1 MNSQQWTIAT
11 EPRDATISTTRMP
24 PRLVPHASLPCR
36 PRGRAGGRRPPDAS
50 PPAEAGRT
58 MWIVQYALSR
68 RYTIGV
74 LAILILLFGTLAA
87 RRMPTDILPEVGIPS
102 INLVWTYNGLPA
114 ADMAA
119 KLTSFSE
126 AAILNTVDDLKEVR
140 SETIAGAS
148 IVRIDF
154 QPNVSLDR
162 ALGQI
167 TSVSQTILRRMPQG
181 TSPPLVIRNNVS
193 STPVLM
199 LVLSSDS
206 LTEAQLYDY
215 ARLQLRSQIQ
225 TIPGIRMSLPY
236 GGAARQIMV
245 DLNPAA
251 LQTYG
256 LTPAD
261 VTGALERGS
270 PTLPSGSIRENA
282 REMQISL
289 DTSPATAAEFLDIP
303 VASRNGTLVYV
314 RDVASVRDGGALQ
327 TNVARMDGSSAVAVA
342 LIKLGG
348 ASAVELVHSVRE
360 RLPEIEASAPPG
372 TRIRPIFDQSV
383 FVDNAI
389 GSIRHE
395 AMLVGLLVAL
405 VVLVFIGSWR
415 SSLIVLSAIPLA
427 LLASV
432 AMLSLLGY
440 TFNVMTL
447 GGLALA
453 IGILVDNAVVD
464 VENTNRNL
472 AMGKDV
478 RTAILDSA
486 KEVVFPEM
494 VSTIAICIV
503 LTPILLM
510 TGLSAWVFTP
520 LALAVIFAMLAS
532 FLLSRTLIPVLCYLL
547 LPADIESRANPRWAP
562 EKLLLKVSHAV
573 EHRLESLR
581 EKHHALLVKLGHHG
595 GVLAISALLVIALG
609 GVSSLMLGREYFPQV
624 DAGQLRLQVR
634 LPSGTRLEETAARVT
649 DIQREIR
656 QIIPANELQTVYEQI
671 GVPDA
676 VNLSLVDSAVVG
688 SFEAEIMLQLKQP
701 HGPSHEY
708 LSRIRHRIAE
718 KFPDVKVFERPP
730 DATSRTLAGSAAAAF
745 EVRIIGRDSA
755 GNLGLAREVEQRLR
769 AVPGAVDVA
778 LRQVLDL
785 PEYQVHIDRTRAAQL
800 GLDAQQAARAVLAVL
815 GSAGTV
821 TPVYWTDTVNALAYT
836 VQVQAPPPNM
846 TSIEAL
852 LNAPLRI
859 GSDGQAVLLRNIATV
874 TPRQVPASL
883 ARTTLAP
890 TISVL
895 ANVEGTDLGSVY
907 DRLTKITKELEGRL
921 KPGNRIEIVGQAGE
935 MQNAYGE
942 LAAGLLMSATLVF
955 LVLVVNF
962 QSWIQPLVAMS
973 GLPVAIAGAAIGL
986 FVTGTPLS
994 VPALMGVMMVI
1005 GVSTANSV
1013 LVTSFA
1019 RGLVAQGHDPERA
1032 AYESAA
1038 VRLRPVLMTASAMV
1052 LGIIPMAIGLGE
1064 GGEQNAP
1071 LGRAVIGGLLF
1082 GTPATLILVPSI
1094 LAVLGRRMPAAVRH
1108 AAHPDDAPDADGVE
1122 AGATP

>member
-1 MNSQQWTIAT
+1 
-11 EPRDATISTTRMP
+11 
-24 PRLVPHASLPCR
+24 
-36 PRGRAGGRRPPDAS
+36 
-50 PPAEAGRT
+50 

-74 LAILILLFGTLAA
+74 LAILILLFGTLAT

-102 INLVWTYNGLPA
+102 VNLVWTYNGLPA

-126 AAILNTVDDLKEVR
+126 AAIMNTVDDLKEVR
-140 SETIAGAS
+140 SESLTGAS

-154 QPNVSLDR
+154 QPTVSLDR

-167 TSVSQTILRRMPQG
+167 TAVSQTILRRMPPG

-225 TIPGIRMSLPY
+225 TIPGIRMTLPY

-261 VTGALERGS
+261 VTTALERGS

-289 DTSPATAAEFLDIP
+289 DTSPASAAEFLEIP
-303 VASRNGTLVYV
+303 VAARNGTVIYI
-314 RDVASVRDGGALQ
+314 RDIASVRDGGALQ

-348 ASAVELVHSVRE
+348 ASAVEIVRAVRE
-360 RLPEIEASAPPG
+360 RLPEIEASAPSG
-372 TRIRPIFDQSV
+372 TRIQPIFDQSV
-383 FVDNAI
+383 FVDHAI
-389 GSIRHE
+389 DSIRHE
-395 AMLVGLLVAL
+395 VLLVGLLVAL

-432 AMLSLLGY
+432 TMLSLLGY

-464 VENTNRNL
+464 VENTNRNI

-486 KEVVFPEM
+486 REVVFPEM
-494 VSTIAICIV
+494 VSTISICIV

-547 LPADIESRANPRWAP
+547 LPADIRSRENPRWQA
-562 EKLLLKVSHAV
+562 ERALLKVNHKV
-573 EHRLESLR
+573 EHTLDSLR
-581 EKHHALLVKLGHHG
+581 DRHHALLVRLGHHG
-595 GVLAISALLVIALG
+595 GVLALTALAVIAIGAVSAL
-609 GVSSLMLGREYFPQV
+609 SLGREYFPQV

-634 LPSGTRLEETAARVT
+634 LPSGTRLEETAARLT
-649 DIQREIR
+649 EIQREIR
-656 QIIPANELQTVYEQI
+656 KIIPASELQTVYEQI
-671 GVPDA
+671 GMPDA
-676 VNLSLVDSAVVG
+676 VNLSLVDSTVVG
-688 SFEAEIMLQLKQP
+688 SFEAEVMLQLRTP
-701 HGPSHEY
+701 HHSSHDY
-708 LSRIRHRIAE
+708 LVQIRRRIAE
-718 KFPDVKVFERPP
+718 RFPDAKVFERPP

-745 EVRIIGRDSA
+745 EVRVIGRDAS
-755 GNLGLAREVEQRLR
+755 GNLALAREIEQRLKQ
-769 AVPGAVDVA
+769 VPGAVDVA

-785 PEYQVHIDRTRAAQL
+785 PEYQVRIDRTRAAQL
-800 GLDAQQAARAVLAVL
+800 GLDAQQASRAVLAVL
-815 GSAGTV
+815 GSSGTV
-821 TPVYWTDTVNALAYT
+821 TPVYWTDTVNAIAYT
-836 VQVQAPPPNM
+836 VQVQAPPVNM
-846 TSIEAL
+846 TSIDTL

-859 GSDGQAVLLRNIATV
+859 GNDGQAVLLRNIATV
-874 TPRQVPASL
+874 TPRSVPASL

-895 ANVEGTDLGSVY
+895 ANVEGTDLGSVQ
-907 DRLTKITKELEGRL
+907 DRLTAITTELQGKL
-921 KPGNRIEIVGQAGE
+921 KPGNRIEVAGQAGE
-935 MQNAYGE
+935 MSSAYSE
-942 LAAGLLMSATLVF
+942 LAAGLLMSAALVF

-973 GLPVAIAGAAIGL
+973 GLPLAIAGAAFGL
-986 FVTGTPLS
+986 FATGTPLS

-1019 RGLVAQGHDPERA
+1019 RGLVAAGHDPELA

-1038 VRLRPVLMTASAMV
+1038 VRLRPVLMTASAMI

-1094 LAVLGRRMPAAVRH
+1094 LAVLGRRMPAAARH
-1108 AAHPDDAPDADGVE
+1108 AAMPDIDGSPSTANPDGAE

>member
-1 MNSQQWTIAT
+1 
-11 EPRDATISTTRMP
+11 
-24 PRLVPHASLPCR
+24 
-36 PRGRAGGRRPPDAS
+36 
-50 PPAEAGRT
+50 
-58 MWIVQYALSR
+58 MWIVQYALNR

-74 LAILILLFGTLAA
+74 LAILILLFGTLSA

-102 INLVWTYNGLPA
+102 INLVWTYNGLSA

-119 KLTSFSE
+119 KITTFSE

-140 SETIAGAS
+140 SETINGAS
-148 IVRIDF
+148 IIRIDF

-167 TSVSQTILRRMPQG
+167 TAVSQTILRRMPPG
-181 TSPPLVIRNNVS
+181 TSPPLVVRNNVS
-193 STPVLM
+193 STPVLQ

-225 TIPGIRMSLPY
+225 TIPGIRMTLPY
-236 GGAARQIMV
+236 GGAARQVMV

-256 LTPAD
+256 LTPSD
-261 VTGALERGS
+261 ITSALERGS
-270 PTLPSGSIRENA
+270 PTLPSGSIREGA
-282 REMQISL
+282 RELQISL
-289 DTSPATAAEFLDIP
+289 DASPASVQEFLDLP
-303 VASRNGTLVYV
+303 VATRDGIVLYV

-327 TNVARMDGSSAVAVA
+327 TNVARMDGSSAVSVA

-348 ASAVELVHSVRE
+348 ASAVEIVRAVRE

-372 TRIRPIFDQSV
+372 MRIAPIFDQSV

-389 GSIRHE
+389 GSIQHE
-395 AMLVGLLVAL
+395 AVLVGLLVAF

-415 SSLIVLSAIPLA
+415 SSVIVLSAIPLA

-432 AMLSLLGY
+432 AMLDLLGY

-464 VENTNRNL
+464 VENTNRNIAL
-472 AMGKDV
+472 GKDV

-486 KEVVFPEM
+486 REVVFPEF
-494 VSTIAICIV
+494 VSTVSICIV

-520 LALAVIFAMLAS
+520 LALAVIFAMIAS

-547 LPADIESRANPRWAP
+547 LPADIRSRENPRWVP
-562 EKLLLKVSHAV
+562 EKLLLRVNHRV
-573 EHRLESLR
+573 EHTLESLR
-581 EKHHALLVKLGHHG
+581 ERHHALLVRLGHHG
-595 GVLAISALLVIALG
+595 GVLAIAALLVIAV
-609 GVSSLMLGREYFPQV
+609 GVGAGAMLGREYFPQV

-634 LPSGTRLEETAARVT
+634 MPSGTRLEQTTQRLTE
-649 DIQREIR
+649 IQREIR
-656 QIIPANELQTVYEQI
+656 RIIPAGELQTVYEQI

-676 VNLSLVDSAVVG
+676 INLSLVDSAVVG
-688 SFEAEIMLQLKQP
+688 SFEAELMLQLRSP
-701 HGPSHEY
+701 HAPTHDY
-708 LSRIRHRIAE
+708 LARIRQRMAE

-745 EVRIIGRDSA
+745 EVRLIGRDVP
-755 GNLGLAREVEQRLR
+755 GNLALAREVERRLR
-769 AVPGAVDVA
+769 EEPGAVDVA
-778 LRQVLDL
+778 LRQILDL
-785 PEYQVHIDRTRAAQL
+785 PEYRVHIDRTRAAQL
-800 GLDAQQAARAVLAVL
+800 GLDAQQASRAVLSVL
-815 GSAGTV
+815 GTSGTV
-821 TPVYWTDTVNALAYT
+821 TPVYWTDTVNAIAYT
-836 VQVQAPPPNM
+836 VQVQAPPASLPDAE
-846 TSIEAL
+846 TL
-852 LNAPLRI
+852 LNMPLRI
-859 GSDGQAVLLRNIATV
+859 GGEGQAVLLRNIATV
-874 TPRQVPASL
+874 TPRTVPASI

-890 TISVL
+890 TVSVL
-895 ANVEGTDLGSVY
+895 ANVQGTDLGSVY
-907 DRLTKITKELEGRL
+907 SRLTRITADVQGRM
-921 KPGNRIEIVGQAGE
+921 KPGNRIEITGQAGE
-935 MQNAYGE
+935 MQSAYGE
-942 LAAGLLMSATLVF
+942 LAGGLLMSAVLVF
-955 LVLVVNF
+955 LVLVINF

-994 VPALMGVMMVI
+994 VPALMGLMMVI

-1019 RGLVAQGHDPERA
+1019 RGLIADGHDPELA

-1052 LGIIPMAIGLGE
+1052 LGIIPMALGLGD

-1082 GTPATLILVPSI
+1082 GTPATLVLVPSI
-1094 LAVLGRRMPAAVRH
+1094 LAVLGRRQKRRAEAARAIDVSDVSSPT
-1108 AAHPDDAPDADGVE
+1108 ATGDA
-1122 AGATP
+1122 AGAGVSP

>member
-1 MNSQQWTIAT
+1 
-11 EPRDATISTTRMP
+11 
-24 PRLVPHASLPCR
+24 
-36 PRGRAGGRRPPDAS
+36 
-50 PPAEAGRT
+50 

-102 INLVWTYNGLPA
+102 VNLVWTYNGLPA

-126 AAILNTVDDLKEVR
+126 VAIMNTVDDLKEVR
-140 SETIAGAS
+140 SESLTGAS

-154 QPNVSLDR
+154 QPTVSLDR

-167 TSVSQTILRRMPQG
+167 TAVSQTILRRMPPG

-256 LTPAD
+256 LTPSD
-261 VTGALERGS
+261 VTTALERGS

-289 DTSPATAAEFLDIP
+289 DTSPASAAEFLEIP
-303 VASRNGTLVYV
+303 VASRNGTVIYI

-348 ASAVELVHSVRE
+348 ASAVEIVHAVRE
-360 RLPEIEASAPPG
+360 RLPEIEASAPTG

-383 FVDNAI
+383 FVDHAI
-389 GSIRHE
+389 DSIRHE
-395 AMLVGLLVAL
+395 VLLVGLLVAL

-432 AMLSLLGY
+432 AMLNLLGY

-464 VENTNRNL
+464 VENTNRNI

-486 KEVVFPEM
+486 REVVFPEM
-494 VSTIAICIV
+494 VSTISICIV

-520 LALAVIFAMLAS
+520 LALAVIFAMMAS
-532 FLLSRTLIPVLCYLL
+532 FLLSRTLIPVLCYLM
-547 LPADIESRANPRWAP
+547 LPADIRSRKNPQWKAERA
-562 EKLLLKVSHAV
+562 LLKVNHKV
-573 EHRLESLR
+573 EHTLDSLR
-581 EKHHALLVKLGHHG
+581 DRHHALLVRLGHHG
-595 GVLAISALLVIALG
+595 GVLALSALVVIAIG
-609 GVSSLMLGREYFPQV
+609 AVSAVSLGREYFPQV

-634 LPSGTRLEETAARVT
+634 LPTGTRLEETAARLT
-649 DIQREIR
+649 EIQREIR
-656 QIIPANELQTVYEQI
+656 KIIPASELETVYEQI
-671 GVPDA
+671 GMPDA

-688 SFEAEIMLQLKQP
+688 SFEAEVMLQLRTP
-701 HGPSHEY
+701 HASSHDY
-708 LSRIRHRIAE
+708 LVQIRRRIAE
-718 KFPDVKVFERPP
+718 RFPDAKVFERPP

-745 EVRIIGRDSA
+745 EVRVIGRDST
-755 GNLGLAREVEQRLR
+755 GNLALAREIEQRLKQ
-769 AVPGAVDVA
+769 VQGAVDVA

-785 PEYQVHIDRTRAAQL
+785 PEYQVRIDRTRAAQL
-800 GLDAQQAARAVLAVL
+800 GLDAQQASRAVLAVL
-815 GSAGTV
+815 GSSGTV
-821 TPVYWTDTVNALAYT
+821 TPVYWTDTVNAIAYT
-836 VQVQAPPPNM
+836 VQVQAPPVNM
-846 TSIEAL
+846 TSIDEL
-852 LNAPLRI
+852 LNAPVRI

-874 TPRQVPASL
+874 TPRSVPASL

-895 ANVEGTDLGSVY
+895 ANVEGTDLGSVQ
-907 DRLTKITKELEGRL
+907 DRLTAITNDLQGKL
-921 KPGNRIEIVGQAGE
+921 KPGNRIEIAGQAGE
-935 MQNAYGE
+935 MKSAYSE
-942 LAAGLLMSATLVF
+942 LAAGLMMSAALVF

-973 GLPVAIAGAAIGL
+973 GLPLAIAGAAFGL

-1019 RGLVAQGHDPERA
+1019 RGLVAAGHDPELA

-1038 VRLRPVLMTASAMV
+1038 VRLRPVLMTASAMI

-1094 LAVLGRRMPAAVRH
+1094 LAVLGRRMPAAARH
-1108 AAHPDDAPDADGVE
+1108 AALPDSPSDTNSIDGDAPGAE

>member
-1 MNSQQWTIAT
+1 
-11 EPRDATISTTRMP
+11 
-24 PRLVPHASLPCR
+24 
-36 PRGRAGGRRPPDAS
+36 
-50 PPAEAGRT
+50 
-58 MWIVQYALSR
+58 MWIVQYALNR

-74 LAILILLFGTLAA
+74 LAILILLFGTLSA

-102 INLVWTYNGLPA
+102 INLVWTYNGLSA

-119 KLTSFSE
+119 KITTFSE

-140 SETIAGAS
+140 SETINGAS
-148 IVRIDF
+148 IIRIDF

-167 TSVSQTILRRMPQG
+167 TAVSQTILRRMPPG
-181 TSPPLVIRNNVS
+181 TSPPLVVRNNVS
-193 STPVLM
+193 STPVLQ

-225 TIPGIRMSLPY
+225 TIPGIRMTLPY
-236 GGAARQIMV
+236 GGAARQVMV
-245 DLNPAA
+245 DLNPSA

-256 LTPAD
+256 LTPSD
-261 VTGALERGS
+261 ITGALERGS
-270 PTLPSGSIRENA
+270 PTLPSGSIREGA
-282 REMQISL
+282 RELQISL
-289 DTSPATAAEFLDIP
+289 DASPASVQEFLDLP
-303 VASRNGTLVYV
+303 VATRNGVVLYV

-327 TNVARMDGSSAVAVA
+327 TNVARMDGSSAVSVA

-348 ASAVELVHSVRE
+348 ASAVEIVRAVRE

-372 TRIRPIFDQSV
+372 MRIAPIFDQSV

-389 GSIRHE
+389 ASIQHE
-395 AMLVGLLVAL
+395 AVLVGLLVAL

-432 AMLSLLGY
+432 AMLDLLGY

-464 VENTNRNL
+464 VENTNRNIAL
-472 AMGKDV
+472 GKDV

-486 KEVVFPEM
+486 REVVFPEF
-494 VSTIAICIV
+494 VSTVSICIV

-520 LALAVIFAMLAS
+520 LALAVIFAMIAS

-547 LPADIESRANPRWAP
+547 LPADIRSRENPRWAP
-562 EKLLLKVSHAV
+562 EKLLLGINHRV
-573 EHRLESLR
+573 EHTLDALR
-581 EKHHALLVKLGHHG
+581 DRHHALLVRLGHHG
-595 GVLAISALLVIALG
+595 GVLAIAALLVVAVGVGAGAL
-609 GVSSLMLGREYFPQV
+609 LGREYFPQV

-634 LPSGTRLEETAARVT
+634 MPSGTRLEQTTQRLTE
-649 DIQREIR
+649 IQREIR
-656 QIIPANELQTVYEQI
+656 RIIPAGELQTVYEQI

-676 VNLSLVDSAVVG
+676 INLSLVDSAVVG
-688 SFEAEIMLQLKQP
+688 SFEAELMLQLRSP
-701 HGPSHEY
+701 HAPTRDY
-708 LSRIRHRIAE
+708 LAQIRQRMAE
-718 KFPDVKVFERPP
+718 RFPDVKVFERPP

-745 EVRIIGRDSA
+745 EVRLIGRDVP
-755 GNLGLAREVEQRLR
+755 GNLALAREVESRLR
-769 AVPGAVDVA
+769 QEPGAVDVA
-778 LRQVLDL
+778 LRQILDL
-785 PEYQVHIDRTRAAQL
+785 PEYRVHIDRTRAAQL
-800 GLDAQQAARAVLAVL
+800 GLDAQQASRAVLSVL
-815 GSAGTV
+815 GTSGTV
-821 TPVYWTDTVNALAYT
+821 TPVYWTDTVNAIAYT
-836 VQVQAPPPNM
+836 VQVQAPPASLPDAE
-846 TSIEAL
+846 TL
-852 LNAPLRI
+852 LNMPLRI
-859 GSDGQAVLLRNIATV
+859 GGEGQAVLLRNIATV
-874 TPRQVPASL
+874 TPRNVPASI

-890 TISVL
+890 TVSVL
-895 ANVEGTDLGSVY
+895 ANVQGTDLGSVY
-907 DRLTKITKELEGRL
+907 SRLTRITADVQARM
-921 KPGNRIEIVGQAGE
+921 KPGNRIEITGQAGE
-935 MQNAYGE
+935 MQSAYGE
-942 LAAGLLMSATLVF
+942 LAGGLLMSAVLVF
-955 LVLVVNF
+955 LVLVINF

-994 VPALMGVMMVI
+994 VPALMGLMMVI

-1019 RGLVAQGHDPERA
+1019 RGLIADGHDPELA

-1052 LGIIPMAIGLGE
+1052 LGIIPMAIGLGD

-1082 GTPATLILVPSI
+1082 GTPATLVLVPSI
-1094 LAVLGRRMPAAVRH
+1094 LAVVGRRQKRRAEAARAIDISDVSSPT
-1108 AAHPDDAPDADGVE
+1108 ATGDA
-1122 AGATP
+1122 AGAGVSP

>member
-1 MNSQQWTIAT
+1 
-11 EPRDATISTTRMP
+11 
-24 PRLVPHASLPCR
+24 
-36 PRGRAGGRRPPDAS
+36 
-50 PPAEAGRT
+50 
-58 MWIVQYALSR
+58 MWIVQYALNH

-74 LAILILLFGTLAA
+74 VAILILLFGVLAA

-114 ADMAA
+114 ADVAA
-119 KLTSFSE
+119 KMTTFSE

-140 SETIAGAS
+140 SETISGAS
-148 IVRIDF
+148 IIRIDF

-167 TSVSQTILRRMPQG
+167 TAVSQTILRRMPPG

-193 STPVLM
+193 STPVLQ

-206 LTEAQLYDY
+206 LTQAQLYDY

-225 TIPGIRMSLPY
+225 TIPGIRMTLPY
-236 GGAARQIMV
+236 GGAPRQIMV
-245 DLNPAA
+245 DLDPRA

-256 LTPAD
+256 LTPAEI
-261 VTGALERGS
+261 TGAIERGS
-270 PTLPSGSIRENA
+270 PTLPSGSIREGA
-282 REMQISL
+282 RELQISL
-289 DTSPATAAEFLDIP
+289 DVSPGNTTEFLDLP
-303 VASRNGTLVYV
+303 VANRDGVLVLL

-327 TNVARMDGSSAVAVA
+327 TNVARMDGANAVSVA

-348 ASAVELVHSVRE
+348 ASAVQLVRE
-360 RLPEIEASAPPG
+360 VRAKLPEILASAPPG
-372 TRIRPIFDQSV
+372 MRIEPIFDQST

-389 GSIRHE
+389 GSILHE
-395 AMLVGLLVAL
+395 ALLVGVLVAF

-415 SSLIVLSAIPLA
+415 SSLIVLSTIPLA

-432 AMLSLLGY
+432 AMLNLLGY

-464 VENTNRNL
+464 VENTNRNI

-486 KEVVFPEM
+486 KEVVFPEL

-520 LALAVIFAMLAS
+520 LALAVIFAMAAS
-532 FLLSRTLIPVLCYLL
+532 FLLSRTLIPVLCSLL
-547 LPADIESRANPRWAP
+547 LPADVESRRQPRRAA
-562 EKLLLKVSHAV
+562 EKLLLVVNGRIEYFLDA
-573 EHRLESLR
+573 LR
-581 EKHHALLVKLGHHG
+581 ERHHSLLVRLGHHG
-595 GVLAISALLVIALG
+595 GVLALAALLFIALGATSALL
-609 GVSSLMLGREYFPQV
+609 LGREYFPQV
-624 DAGQLRLQVR
+624 DAGQLRMQLR
-634 LPSGTRLEETAARVT
+634 FPAGTRLEQTAARLADV
-649 DIQREIR
+649 QREIR
-656 QIIPANELQTVYEQI
+656 GIVPAAELQTVYEQI

-676 VNLSLVDSAVVG
+676 INLSLVDSAVVG
-688 SFEAEIMLQLKQP
+688 SFEAELQLQLRSP
-701 HGPSHEY
+701 HAPSRKY
-708 LSRIRHRIAE
+708 LARIREMLAKR
-718 KFPDVKVFERPP
+718 FPDVQMFERPP
-730 DATSRTLAGSAAAAF
+730 DATSRTLAGAAAAAF
-745 EVRIIGRDSA
+745 EVRIIGRDAA
-755 GNLGLAREVEQRLR
+755 GNLATAREVERQLR
-769 AVPGAVDVA
+769 TVPGAVDVG

-785 PEYQVHIDRTRAAQL
+785 PEYRVKIDRIRASQL
-800 GLDAQQAARAVLAVL
+800 GLDAQQASRAVLAVL

-821 TPVYWTDTVNALAYT
+821 NPVYWTDTATAQAYT
-836 VQVQAPPPNM
+836 VQVQAPVAEL
-846 TSIEAL
+846 TDIETL
-852 LNAPLRI
+852 LNTPLRI
-859 GSDGQAVLLRNIATV
+859 GSDGQAVLIRSIATI
-874 TPRQVPASL
+874 TSRKVPASIG
-883 ARTTLAP
+883 RTTLAP

-895 ANVEGTDLGSVY
+895 ANVQDADLGSVY
-907 DRLTKITKELEGRL
+907 DALRKIVADRQTHL
-921 KPGNRIEIVGQAGE
+921 KPGNRIEIVGQADE
-935 MQNAYGE
+935 MQSAYGE
-942 LAAGLLMSATLVF
+942 LAGGLLLSAVLVF

-973 GLPVAIAGAAIGL
+973 GLPVAIAGAAVAL
-986 FVTGTPLS
+986 FATGTPLS

-1019 RGLVAQGHDPERA
+1019 RNLVAQGHDPELA
-1032 AYESAA
+1032 AYEAAA
-1038 VRLRPVLMTASAMV
+1038 VRLRPVLMTASAMM
-1052 LGIIPMAIGLGE
+1052 LGIIPMALGLGD

-1082 GTPATLILVPSI
+1082 GTPATLVVVPSI
-1094 LAVLGRRMPAAVRH
+1094 LAVLGRRETRTATRNGTFPS
-1108 AAHPDDAPDADGVE
+1108 PAPDAPSAE
-1122 AGATP
+1122 IGASS

>member
-1 MNSQQWTIAT
+1 
-11 EPRDATISTTRMP
+11 
-24 PRLVPHASLPCR
+24 
-36 PRGRAGGRRPPDAS
+36 
-50 PPAEAGRT
+50 
-58 MWIVQYALSR
+58 MWIVQYALNR

-74 LAILILLFGTLAA
+74 LAILILLFGTLSA

-102 INLVWTYNGLPA
+102 INLVWTYNGLSA

-119 KLTSFSE
+119 KITTFSE

-140 SETIAGAS
+140 SETINGAS
-148 IVRIDF
+148 IIRIDF

-167 TSVSQTILRRMPQG
+167 TAVSQTILRRMPPG
-181 TSPPLVIRNNVS
+181 TSPPLVVRNNVS
-193 STPVLM
+193 STPVLQ

-225 TIPGIRMSLPY
+225 TIPGIRMTLPY
-236 GGAARQIMV
+236 GGAARQVMV

-256 LTPAD
+256 LTPSD
-261 VTGALERGS
+261 ITSALERGS
-270 PTLPSGSIRENA
+270 PTLPSGSIREGA
-282 REMQISL
+282 RELQISL
-289 DTSPATAAEFLDIP
+289 DASPASVQEFLDLP
-303 VASRNGTLVYV
+303 VATRDGIVLYV

-327 TNVARMDGSSAVAVA
+327 TNVARMDGSSAVSVA

-348 ASAVELVHSVRE
+348 ASAVEIVRAVRE

-372 TRIRPIFDQSV
+372 MRIAPIFDQSV

-389 GSIRHE
+389 GSIQHE
-395 AMLVGLLVAL
+395 AVLVGLLVAF

-415 SSLIVLSAIPLA
+415 SSVIVLSAIPLA

-432 AMLSLLGY
+432 AMLDLLGY

-464 VENTNRNL
+464 VENTNRNIAL
-472 AMGKDV
+472 GKDV

-486 KEVVFPEM
+486 REVVFPEF
-494 VSTIAICIV
+494 VSTVSICIV

-520 LALAVIFAMLAS
+520 LALAVIFAMIAS

-547 LPADIESRANPRWAP
+547 LPADIRSRENPRWVP
-562 EKLLLKVSHAV
+562 EKLLLRVNHRV
-573 EHRLESLR
+573 EHTLESLR
-581 EKHHALLVKLGHHG
+581 ERHHALLVRLGHHG
-595 GVLAISALLVIALG
+595 GVLAIAALLVIAV
-609 GVSSLMLGREYFPQV
+609 GVGAGAMLGREYFPQV

-634 LPSGTRLEETAARVT
+634 MPSGTRLEQTTQRLTE
-649 DIQREIR
+649 IQREIR
-656 QIIPANELQTVYEQI
+656 RIIPAGELQTVYEQI

-676 VNLSLVDSAVVG
+676 INLSLVDSAVVG
-688 SFEAEIMLQLKQP
+688 SFEAELMLQLRSP
-701 HGPSHEY
+701 HAPTHDY
-708 LSRIRHRIAE
+708 LARIRQRMAE

-745 EVRIIGRDSA
+745 EVRLIGRDVP
-755 GNLGLAREVEQRLR
+755 GNLALAREVERRLR
-769 AVPGAVDVA
+769 EEPGAVDVA
-778 LRQVLDL
+778 LRQILDL
-785 PEYQVHIDRTRAAQL
+785 PEYRVHIDRTRAAQL
-800 GLDAQQAARAVLAVL
+800 GLDAQQASRAVLSVL
-815 GSAGTV
+815 GTSGTV
-821 TPVYWTDTVNALAYT
+821 TPVYWTDTVNAIAYT
-836 VQVQAPPPNM
+836 VQVQAPPASLPDAE
-846 TSIEAL
+846 TL
-852 LNAPLRI
+852 LNMPLRI
-859 GSDGQAVLLRNIATV
+859 GGEGQAVLLRNIATV
-874 TPRQVPASL
+874 TPRTVPASI

-890 TISVL
+890 TVSVL
-895 ANVEGTDLGSVY
+895 ANVQGTDLGSVY
-907 DRLTKITKELEGRL
+907 SRLTRITADVQGRM
-921 KPGNRIEIVGQAGE
+921 KPGNRIEITGQAGE
-935 MQNAYGE
+935 MQSAYGE
-942 LAAGLLMSATLVF
+942 LAGGLLMSAVLVF
-955 LVLVVNF
+955 LVLVINF

-986 FVTGTPLS
+986 FVTGTSLS
-994 VPALMGVMMVI
+994 VPALMGLMMVI

-1019 RGLVAQGHDPERA
+1019 RGLIADGHDPELA

-1052 LGIIPMAIGLGE
+1052 LGIIPMALGLGD

-1082 GTPATLILVPSI
+1082 GTPATLVLVPSI
-1094 LAVLGRRMPAAVRH
+1094 LAVLGRRQKRRAEAARAIDVSDVSSPT
-1108 AAHPDDAPDADGVE
+1108 ATGDA
-1122 AGATP
+1122 AGAGVSP

>member
-1 MNSQQWTIAT
+1 
-11 EPRDATISTTRMP
+11 
-24 PRLVPHASLPCR
+24 
-36 PRGRAGGRRPPDAS
+36 
-50 PPAEAGRT
+50 
-58 MWIVQYALSR
+58 MWIVQYALAR

-74 LAILILLFGTLAA
+74 LAILILLFGVLAA

-102 INLVWTYNGLPA
+102 VNLVWTYSGLPA
-114 ADMAA
+114 ADVAA
-119 KLTSFSE
+119 KMTSFSE
-126 AAILNTVDDLKEVR
+126 AAILNTVDDLKEVS
-140 SETIAGAS
+140 SETINGAS
-148 IVRIDF
+148 IVRIEF
-154 QPNVSLDR
+154 QPTVSLDR
-162 ALGQI
+162 ALVQI
-167 TSVSQTILRRMPQG
+167 TAVSQTILRRMPPG

-193 STPVLM
+193 STPVLQ

-225 TIPGIRMSLPY
+225 TIPGIRMTLPY
-236 GGAARQIMV
+236 GGAPRQIMV
-245 DLNPAA
+245 DLDPSA

-261 VTGALERGS
+261 VTAALERGS
-270 PTLPSGSIRENA
+270 PTLPSGSIREGA
-282 REMQISL
+282 RELQVSL

-303 VASRNGTLVYV
+303 VAARNGTVIYV
-314 RDVASVRDGGALQ
+314 RDIASVRDGGALQ

-348 ASAVELVHSVRE
+348 ASAVEIVRAVRE

-372 TRIRPIFDQSV
+372 TKIQAIFDQSV

-389 GSIRHE
+389 GSIQHE
-395 AMLVGLLVAL
+395 ALLVGLLVAF

-427 LLASV
+427 LLASI
-432 AMLSLLGY
+432 ALLSLLGY

-464 VENTNRNL
+464 VENTNRNIAL
-472 AMGKDV
+472 GKDV

-486 KEVVFPEM
+486 REVVFPEM

-520 LALAVIFAMLAS
+520 LALAVIFAMAAS

-547 LPADIESRANPRWAP
+547 LPADVESRKNPRWMP
-562 EKLLLKVSHAV
+562 EKWLLAVNSRV
-573 EHRLESLR
+573 EHILESLR
-581 EKHHALLVKLGHHG
+581 ERHHALLVRLGHHG
-595 GVLAISALLVIALG
+595 GVLALAALLTFALG
-609 GVSSLMLGREYFPQV
+609 AGAAMSLGREYFPQV

-634 LPSGTRLEETAARVT
+634 LPTGTRLEETAAKLT
-649 DIQREIR
+649 EIQREIR
-656 QIIPANELQTVYEQI
+656 NIIPPQELQTVYEQI

-676 VNLSLVDSAVVG
+676 INLSLVDSAVVG
-688 SFEAEIMLQLKQP
+688 SFEAEVFLQLRSP
-701 HGPSHEY
+701 HAPSQEY
-708 LSRIRHRIAE
+708 LAKIRQRIAE
-718 KFPDVKVFERPP
+718 RFPEAKLFERPP

-745 EVRIIGRDSA
+745 EVRLIGRDVP
-755 GNLGLAREVEQRLR
+755 GNLALAREVEQQLGK
-769 AVPGAVDVA
+769 VPGAVDVA

-785 PEYQVHIDRTRAAQL
+785 PEYQVRIDRTRAAQL
-800 GLDAQQAARAVLAVL
+800 GLDAQQASRAVLAVL

-821 TPVYWTDTVNALAYT
+821 SPVYWTDTVNAIAYT
-836 VQVQAPPPNM
+836 VQVQAPPSNL
-846 TSIEAL
+846 TNIDTL
-852 LNAPLRI
+852 LNAPLRV
-859 GSDGQAVLLRNIATV
+859 GADGQVVLLRNIATV
-874 TPRQVPASL
+874 VPRNVPASL

-895 ANVEGTDLGSVY
+895 ANVQGADLGSVY
-907 DRLTKITKELEGRL
+907 DRLTRITADLQSKL

-935 MQNAYGE
+935 MQSAYRE
-942 LAAGLLMSATLVF
+942 LAGGLLMSAVLVF

-973 GLPVAIAGAAIGL
+973 GLPIAIAGAAVGL

-1019 RGLVAQGHDPERA
+1019 RGLIAEGHDPEVA

-1052 LGIIPMAIGLGE
+1052 LGIVPMALGLGE

-1094 LAVLGRRMPAAVRH
+1094 LAVLGRRSKRVPVKQPQAI
-1108 AAHPDDAPDADGVE
+1108 ADGD
-1122 AGATP
+1122 AGVVL

>member
-1 MNSQQWTIAT
+1 
-11 EPRDATISTTRMP
+11 
-24 PRLVPHASLPCR
+24 
-36 PRGRAGGRRPPDAS
+36 
-50 PPAEAGRT
+50 

-74 LAILILLFGTLAA
+74 LAILILLFGTLAT

-102 INLVWTYNGLPA
+102 VNLVWTYNGLPA

-126 AAILNTVDDLKEVR
+126 AAIMNTVDDLKEVR
-140 SETIAGAS
+140 SESLTGAS

-154 QPNVSLDR
+154 QPTVSLDR

-167 TSVSQTILRRMPQG
+167 TAVSQTILRRMPPG

-225 TIPGIRMSLPY
+225 TIPGIRMTLPY

-261 VTGALERGS
+261 VTTALERGS

-289 DTSPATAAEFLDIP
+289 DTSPASAAEFLEIP
-303 VASRNGTLVYV
+303 VAARNGTVIYI
-314 RDVASVRDGGALQ
+314 RDIASVRDGGALQ

-348 ASAVELVHSVRE
+348 ASAVEIVRAVRE

-372 TRIRPIFDQSV
+372 TRIQPIFDQSV
-383 FVDNAI
+383 FVDHAI
-389 GSIRHE
+389 DSIRHE
-395 AMLVGLLVAL
+395 VLLVGLLVAL

-432 AMLSLLGY
+432 TMLSLLGY

-464 VENTNRNL
+464 VENTNRNI
-472 AMGKDV
+472 AMGKNV

-486 KEVVFPEM
+486 REVVFPEM
-494 VSTIAICIV
+494 VSTISICIV

-547 LPADIESRANPRWAP
+547 LPADIRSRENPRWQA
-562 EKLLLKVSHAV
+562 ERALLKVNHKV
-573 EHRLESLR
+573 EHTLDSLR
-581 EKHHALLVKLGHHG
+581 DRHHALLVRLGHHG
-595 GVLAISALLVIALG
+595 GVLALTALAVIAIG
-609 GVSSLMLGREYFPQV
+609 AVSAVSLGREYFPQV

-634 LPSGTRLEETAARVT
+634 LPSGTRLEETAARLT
-649 DIQREIR
+649 EIQREIR
-656 QIIPANELQTVYEQI
+656 KIIPASELQTVYEQI
-671 GVPDA
+671 GMPDA

-688 SFEAEIMLQLKQP
+688 SFEAEVMLQLRTP
-701 HGPSHEY
+701 HHSSHDY
-708 LSRIRHRIAE
+708 LVQIRRRIAE
-718 KFPDVKVFERPP
+718 RFPDAKVFERPP

-745 EVRIIGRDSA
+745 EVRVIGRDAS
-755 GNLGLAREVEQRLR
+755 GNLALAREIEQRLKQ
-769 AVPGAVDVA
+769 VPGAVDVA

-785 PEYQVHIDRTRAAQL
+785 PEYQVRIDRTRAAQL
-800 GLDAQQAARAVLAVL
+800 GLDAQQASRAVLAVL
-815 GSAGTV
+815 GSSGTV
-821 TPVYWTDTVNALAYT
+821 TPVYWTDTVNAIAYT
-836 VQVQAPPPNM
+836 VQVQAPPVNM
-846 TSIEAL
+846 TSIDTL

-859 GSDGQAVLLRNIATV
+859 GNDGQAVLLRNIATV
-874 TPRQVPASL
+874 TPRSVPASL

-895 ANVEGTDLGSVY
+895 ANVEGTDLGSVQ
-907 DRLTKITKELEGRL
+907 DRLTAITTELQGKL
-921 KPGNRIEIVGQAGE
+921 KPGNRIEVAGQAGE
-935 MQNAYGE
+935 MSSAYSE
-942 LAAGLLMSATLVF
+942 LAAGLLMSAALVF

-973 GLPVAIAGAAIGL
+973 GLPLAIAGAAFGL
-986 FVTGTPLS
+986 FATGTPLS

-1019 RGLVAQGHDPERA
+1019 RGLVAAGHDPELA

-1038 VRLRPVLMTASAMV
+1038 VRLRPVLMTASAMI

-1094 LAVLGRRMPAAVRH
+1094 LAVLGRRIPAAARY
-1108 AAHPDDAPDADGVE
+1108 AAMPDMDVSPSTANPDGAE

>member
-1 MNSQQWTIAT
+1 
-11 EPRDATISTTRMP
+11 
-24 PRLVPHASLPCR
+24 
-36 PRGRAGGRRPPDAS
+36 
-50 PPAEAGRT
+50 
-58 MWIVQYALSR
+58 MWIVQYALNR

-74 LAILILLFGTLAA
+74 LAILILLFGVLAA

-102 INLVWTYNGLPA
+102 VNLVWTYSGLPA

-126 AAILNTVDDLKEVR
+126 TAILNNVDDLKEVR

-154 QPNVSLDR
+154 QPTVSLDR
-162 ALGQI
+162 ALVQI
-167 TSVSQTILRRMPQG
+167 TAVSQTILRRMPPG
-181 TSPPLVIRNNVS
+181 TSPPLVVRNNVS
-193 STPVLM
+193 STPVLQ

-225 TIPGIRMSLPY
+225 TIPGIRMTLPY
-236 GGAARQIMV
+236 GGAPRQIMI
-245 DLNPAA
+245 DLDPTA

-261 VTGALERGS
+261 VTSAMERGS
-270 PTLPSGSIRENA
+270 PTLPSGVIREGA
-282 REMQISL
+282 RELQISL
-289 DTSPATAAEFLDIP
+289 DTSPASAAEFLDIP
-303 VASRNGTLVYV
+303 VATRGGTVLYV

-327 TNVARMDGSSAVAVA
+327 TNIARMDGASAVSVA

-348 ASAVELVHSVRE
+348 ASAVEIVRAVRA

-372 TRIRPIFDQSV
+372 MRIQAIFDQSV

-389 GSIRHE
+389 AAIQHE
-395 AMLVGLLVAL
+395 GILVGLLVAL
-405 VVLVFIGSWR
+405 VVLIFIGSWR
-415 SSLIVLSAIPLA
+415 SSLIVLTAIPLA

-432 AMLSLLGY
+432 AMLKVLGY

-464 VENTNRNL
+464 VENTNRNIAL
-472 AMGKDV
+472 GKSV
-478 RTAILDSA
+478 RSAILDSA

-520 LALAVIFAMLAS
+520 LALAVIFAMIAS
-532 FLLSRTLIPVLCYLL
+532 FLLSRTLIPVLCLLL
-547 LPADIESRANPRWAP
+547 LPADIDSRGNPRWAP
-562 EKLLLKVSHAV
+562 EKLLLRVNHRV
-573 EHRLESLR
+573 EQVLEALR
-581 EKHHALLVKLGHHG
+581 ERHHTLLAALGDRG
-595 GVLAISALLVIALG
+595 GVLLLATVALFGLGALSAL
-609 GVSSLMLGREYFPQV
+609 SLGRDYFPQV
-624 DAGQLRLQVR
+624 DAGQLRMQVR
-634 LPSGTRLEETAARVT
+634 LPTGTRLEETAARLSA
-649 DIQREIR
+649 IQREIR
-656 QIIPANELQTVYEQI
+656 SIIPPQELQTVYEQI

-676 VNLSLVDSAVVG
+676 INLSLVDSAVVG
-688 SFEAEIMLQLKQP
+688 SFEAEIMLQLRSP
-701 HGPSHEY
+701 HASSHDY
-708 LSRIRHRIAE
+708 LAKIRERIAE
-718 KFPDVKVFERPP
+718 RFPDVKLFERPP
-730 DATSRTLAGSAAAAF
+730 DATSRTLAGAAAAAF
-745 EVRIIGRDSA
+745 EVRLIGRDNA
-755 GNLGLAREVEQRLR
+755 GNLALAREVEQRLR
-769 AVPGAVDVA
+769 QVPGAVDVA

-785 PEYQVHIDRTRAAQL
+785 PEYLVSIDRTRAAQL
-800 GLDAQQAARAVLAVL
+800 GLDPQQAARAVLALL
-815 GSAGTV
+815 GTAGTV
-821 TPVYWTDTVNALAYT
+821 APVYWTDTVNAFAYT
-836 VQVQAPPPNM
+836 VQVQAPPANM
-846 TSIEAL
+846 TSIDAL

-859 GSDGQAVLLRNIATV
+859 GGDGQAVLLRNIATV
-874 TPRQVPASL
+874 AARSVPASI

-895 ANVEGTDLGSVY
+895 ANVQGSDLGSVY
-907 DRLTKITKELEGRL
+907 DRLTAINSDLQAKL

-935 MQNAYGE
+935 MQSAYGE
-942 LAAGLLMSATLVF
+942 LAGGLVMSAVLVF
-955 LVLVVNF
+955 LVLVINF

-973 GLPVAIAGAAIGL
+973 GLPIAIAGAAVGL

-1019 RGLVAQGHDPERA
+1019 RGLIADGHDPEQA

-1052 LGIIPMAIGLGE
+1052 LGIVPMAIGLGD

-1094 LAVLGRRMPAAVRH
+1094 LAALGRRINTRATARSPRAVI
-1108 AAHPDDAPDADGVE
+1108 DGIVKT
-1122 AGATP
+1122 GVTP

>member
-1 MNSQQWTIAT
+1 
-11 EPRDATISTTRMP
+11 
-24 PRLVPHASLPCR
+24 
-36 PRGRAGGRRPPDAS
+36 
-50 PPAEAGRT
+50 
-58 MWIVQYALSR
+58 MWIVQYALNR

-74 LAILILLFGTLAA
+74 LAILILLFGTLSA

-102 INLVWTYNGLPA
+102 INLVWTYNGLSA

-119 KLTSFSE
+119 KITTFSE

-140 SETIAGAS
+140 SETINGAS
-148 IVRIDF
+148 IIRIDF

-167 TSVSQTILRRMPQG
+167 TAVSQTILRRMPPG
-181 TSPPLVIRNNVS
+181 TSPPLVVRNNVS
-193 STPVLM
+193 STPVLQ

-225 TIPGIRMSLPY
+225 TIPGIRMTLPY
-236 GGAARQIMV
+236 GGAARQVMV
-245 DLNPAA
+245 DLNPSA

-256 LTPAD
+256 LTPSD
-261 VTGALERGS
+261 ITGALERGS
-270 PTLPSGSIRENA
+270 PTLPSGSIREGA
-282 REMQISL
+282 RELQISL
-289 DTSPATAAEFLDIP
+289 DASPASVQEFLDLP
-303 VASRNGTLVYV
+303 VATRNGVVLYV

-327 TNVARMDGSSAVAVA
+327 TNVARMDGSSAVSVA

-348 ASAVELVHSVRE
+348 ASAVEIVRAVRE

-372 TRIRPIFDQSV
+372 MRIAPIFDQSV

-389 GSIRHE
+389 ASIQHE
-395 AMLVGLLVAL
+395 AVLVGLLVAL

-432 AMLSLLGY
+432 AMLDLLGY

-464 VENTNRNL
+464 VENTNRNIAL
-472 AMGKDV
+472 GKDV
-478 RTAILDSA
+478 PTAILDSA
-486 KEVVFPEM
+486 REVVFPEF
-494 VSTIAICIV
+494 VSTVSICIV

-520 LALAVIFAMLAS
+520 LALAVIFAMIAS

-547 LPADIESRANPRWAP
+547 LPADIRSRENPRWAP
-562 EKLLLKVSHAV
+562 EKLLLGINHRV
-573 EHRLESLR
+573 EHTLDALR
-581 EKHHALLVKLGHHG
+581 DRHHALLVRLGHHG
-595 GVLAISALLVIALG
+595 GVLAIAALLVIAV
-609 GVSSLMLGREYFPQV
+609 GVGAGVLLGREYFPQV

-634 LPSGTRLEETAARVT
+634 MPSGTRLEQTTQRLTE
-649 DIQREIR
+649 IQREIR
-656 QIIPANELQTVYEQI
+656 RIIPAGELQTVYEQI

-676 VNLSLVDSAVVG
+676 INLSLVDSAVVG
-688 SFEAEIMLQLKQP
+688 SFEAELMLQLRSP
-701 HGPSHEY
+701 HAPTRDY
-708 LSRIRHRIAE
+708 LAQIRQRMAE
-718 KFPDVKVFERPP
+718 RFPDVKVFERPP

-745 EVRIIGRDSA
+745 EVRLIGRDVP
-755 GNLGLAREVEQRLR
+755 GNLALAREVESRLR
-769 AVPGAVDVA
+769 QEPGAVDVA
-778 LRQVLDL
+778 LRQILDL
-785 PEYQVHIDRTRAAQL
+785 PEYRVHIDRTRAAQL
-800 GLDAQQAARAVLAVL
+800 GLDAQQASRAVLSVL
-815 GSAGTV
+815 GTSGTV
-821 TPVYWTDTVNALAYT
+821 TPVYWTDTVNAIAYT
-836 VQVQAPPPNM
+836 VQVQAPPASLPDAE
-846 TSIEAL
+846 TL
-852 LNAPLRI
+852 LNMPLRI
-859 GSDGQAVLLRNIATV
+859 GGEGQAVLLRNIATV
-874 TPRQVPASL
+874 TPRNVPASI

-890 TISVL
+890 TVSVL
-895 ANVEGTDLGSVY
+895 ANVQGTDLGSVY
-907 DRLTKITKELEGRL
+907 SRLTRITAEVQARM
-921 KPGNRIEIVGQAGE
+921 KPGNRIEITGQAGE
-935 MQNAYGE
+935 MQSAYGE
-942 LAAGLLMSATLVF
+942 LAGGLLMSAVLVF
-955 LVLVVNF
+955 LVLVINF

-994 VPALMGVMMVI
+994 VPALMGLMMVI

-1019 RGLVAQGHDPERA
+1019 RGLIADGHDPELA

-1052 LGIIPMAIGLGE
+1052 LGIIPMAIGLGD

-1082 GTPATLILVPSI
+1082 GTPATLVLVPSI
-1094 LAVLGRRMPAAVRH
+1094 LAVVGRRQKRRAEAARAIDISDVSSLT
-1108 AAHPDDAPDADGVE
+1108 ATGDA
-1122 AGATP
+1122 AGAGVSP

>member
-1 MNSQQWTIAT
+1 
-11 EPRDATISTTRMP
+11 
-24 PRLVPHASLPCR
+24 
-36 PRGRAGGRRPPDAS
+36 
-50 PPAEAGRT
+50 
-58 MWIVQYALSR
+58 MWIVQYALAR

-74 LAILILLFGTLAA
+74 LAILILLFGVLAA

-102 INLVWTYNGLPA
+102 VNLVWTYNGLPA

-126 AAILNTVDDLKEVR
+126 VAIMNTVDDLKEVR
-140 SETIAGAS
+140 SESINGAS

-154 QPNVSLDR
+154 QPTVSLDR

-167 TSVSQTILRRMPQG
+167 TAVSQTILRRMPPG

-193 STPVLM
+193 STPVLQ

-225 TIPGIRMSLPY
+225 TIPGIRMTLPY

-245 DLNPAA
+245 DLDPSA

-270 PTLPSGSIRENA
+270 PTLPSGAIREGA
-282 REMQISL
+282 RELQISL

-303 VASRNGTLVYV
+303 VTSRNGVVIYV
-314 RDVASVRDGGALQ
+314 RDIASVRDGGALQ
-327 TNVARMDGSSAVAVA
+327 TNVARMDGASAVSVA

-348 ASAVELVHSVRE
+348 ASAVELVRAVRE

-372 TRIRPIFDQSV
+372 TRIQAIFDQSV

-389 GSIRHE
+389 SSIRHE
-395 AMLVGLLVAL
+395 AVLVGLLVAL
-405 VVLVFIGSWR
+405 VVLIFIGSWR

-464 VENTNRNL
+464 VENTNRNIAL
-472 AMGKDV
+472 GKDV
-478 RTAILDSA
+478 PTAILDSA
-486 KEVVFPEM
+486 REVVFPEF
-494 VSTIAICIV
+494 VSTVAICIV

-520 LALAVIFAMLAS
+520 LALAVIFAMIAS

-547 LPADIESRANPRWAP
+547 LPADIESRKNPRWAP
-562 EKLLLKVSHAV
+562 EKMLLAVNQRV
-573 EHRLESLR
+573 EHVLESLR
-581 EKHHALLVKLGHHG
+581 ERHHALLVRLGHHG
-595 GVLAISALLVIALG
+595 GVLSLAALLLFGLGALSA
-609 GVSSLMLGREYFPQV
+609 VSLGREYFPQV

-634 LPSGTRLEETAARVT
+634 LPTGTRLEETAAKVT
-649 DIQREIR
+649 EIQREIR
-656 QIIPANELQTVYEQI
+656 KIVPPAELQTVYEQI

-676 VNLSLVDSAVVG
+676 INLSLVDSAVVG
-688 SFEAEIMLQLKQP
+688 SFEAEIMLQLRAP
-701 HGPSHEY
+701 HARSQDY
-708 LSRIRHRIAE
+708 LVKIRKRIAE
-718 KFPDVKVFERPP
+718 RFPEVKLFERPP
-730 DATSRTLAGSAAAAF
+730 DATSRTLAGAAAAAF
-745 EVRIIGRDSA
+745 EVRIIGRDNA
-755 GNLGLAREVEQRLR
+755 GNLALAHEVEQRLR

-800 GLDAQQAARAVLAVL
+800 GLDTQQASRAVLSVL

-821 TPVYWTDTVNALAYT
+821 SPVYWTDTVNAIAYT
-836 VQVQAPPPNM
+836 VQVQAPPANLPNID
-846 TSIEAL
+846 SL

-859 GSDGQAVLLRNIATV
+859 GSEGQAVLLRNIATV
-874 TPRQVPASL
+874 TPRNVPASL

-907 DRLTKITKELEGRL
+907 DRLTGITDSLQSKL

-935 MQNAYGE
+935 MQSAYGE
-942 LAAGLLMSATLVF
+942 LAGGLLMSAVLVF

-973 GLPVAIAGAAIGL
+973 GLPIAIAGAAVGL

-1019 RGLVAQGHDPERA
+1019 RGLVADGHDPETA
-1032 AYESAA
+1032 AYEAAA
-1038 VRLRPVLMTASAMV
+1038 VRLRPVLMTASAMI
-1052 LGIIPMAIGLGE
+1052 LGIVPMAIGLGD

-1094 LAVLGRRMPAAVRH
+1094 LAVLGRRGKRAAAPER
-1108 AAHPDDAPDADGVE
+1108 AAIAHGETGV
-1122 AGATP
+1122 AL

>member
-1 MNSQQWTIAT
+1 
-11 EPRDATISTTRMP
+11 
-24 PRLVPHASLPCR
+24 
-36 PRGRAGGRRPPDAS
+36 
-50 PPAEAGRT
+50 
-58 MWIVQYALSR
+58 MWIVQYALNR

-74 LAILILLFGTLAA
+74 LAILILLFGTLSA

-102 INLVWTYNGLPA
+102 INLVWTYNGLSA

-119 KLTSFSE
+119 KITTFSE

-140 SETIAGAS
+140 SETINGAS
-148 IVRIDF
+148 IIRIDF

-167 TSVSQTILRRMPQG
+167 TAVSQTILRRMPPG
-181 TSPPLVIRNNVS
+181 TSPPLVVRNNVS
-193 STPVLM
+193 STPVLQ

-225 TIPGIRMSLPY
+225 TIPGIRMTLPY
-236 GGAARQIMV
+236 GGAARQVMV
-245 DLNPAA
+245 DLNPSA

-256 LTPAD
+256 LTPSD
-261 VTGALERGS
+261 ITGALERGS
-270 PTLPSGSIRENA
+270 PTLPSGSIREGA
-282 REMQISL
+282 RELQISL
-289 DTSPATAAEFLDIP
+289 DASPASVQEFLDLP
-303 VASRNGTLVYV
+303 VATRNGVVLYV

-327 TNVARMDGSSAVAVA
+327 TNVARMDGSSAVSVA

-348 ASAVELVHSVRE
+348 ASAVEIVRAVRE

-372 TRIRPIFDQSV
+372 MRIAPIFDQSV

-389 GSIRHE
+389 ASIQHE
-395 AMLVGLLVAL
+395 AVLVGLLVAL

-432 AMLSLLGY
+432 AMLDLLGY

-464 VENTNRNL
+464 VENTNRNIAL
-472 AMGKDV
+472 GKDV

-486 KEVVFPEM
+486 REVVFPEF
-494 VSTIAICIV
+494 VSTVSICIV

-520 LALAVIFAMLAS
+520 LALAVIFAMIAS

-547 LPADIESRANPRWAP
+547 LPADIRSRENPRWAP
-562 EKLLLKVSHAV
+562 EKLLLGINHRV
-573 EHRLESLR
+573 EHTLDALR
-581 EKHHALLVKLGHHG
+581 DRHHALLVRLGHHG
-595 GVLAISALLVIALG
+595 GVLAIAALLVIAV
-609 GVSSLMLGREYFPQV
+609 GVGAGALLGREYFPQV

-634 LPSGTRLEETAARVT
+634 MPSGTRLEQTTQRLTE
-649 DIQREIR
+649 IQREIR
-656 QIIPANELQTVYEQI
+656 RIIPAGELQTVYEQI

-676 VNLSLVDSAVVG
+676 INLSLVDSAVVG
-688 SFEAEIMLQLKQP
+688 SFEAELMLQLRSP
-701 HGPSHEY
+701 HAPTRDY
-708 LSRIRHRIAE
+708 LAQIRQRMAE
-718 KFPDVKVFERPP
+718 RFPDVKVFERPP

-745 EVRIIGRDSA
+745 EVRLIGRDVP
-755 GNLGLAREVEQRLR
+755 GNLALAREVESRLR
-769 AVPGAVDVA
+769 QEPGAVDVA
-778 LRQVLDL
+778 LRQILDL
-785 PEYQVHIDRTRAAQL
+785 PEYRVHIDRTRAAQL
-800 GLDAQQAARAVLAVL
+800 GLDAQQASRAVLSVL
-815 GSAGTV
+815 GTSGTV
-821 TPVYWTDTVNALAYT
+821 TPVYWTDTVNAIAYT
-836 VQVQAPPPNM
+836 VQVQAPPASLPDAE
-846 TSIEAL
+846 TL
-852 LNAPLRI
+852 LNMPLRI
-859 GSDGQAVLLRNIATV
+859 GGEGQAVLLRNIATV
-874 TPRQVPASL
+874 TPRNVPASI

-890 TISVL
+890 TVSVL
-895 ANVEGTDLGSVY
+895 ANVQGTDLGSVY
-907 DRLTKITKELEGRL
+907 SRLTRITAEVQARM
-921 KPGNRIEIVGQAGE
+921 KPGNRIEITGQAGE
-935 MQNAYGE
+935 MQSAYGE
-942 LAAGLLMSATLVF
+942 LAGGLLMSAVLVF
-955 LVLVVNF
+955 LVLVINF

-994 VPALMGVMMVI
+994 VPALMGLMMVI

-1019 RGLVAQGHDPERA
+1019 RGLIADGHDPELA

-1052 LGIIPMAIGLGE
+1052 LGIIPMAIGLGD

-1082 GTPATLILVPSI
+1082 GTPATLVLVPSI
-1094 LAVLGRRMPAAVRH
+1094 LAVVGRRQKRRAEAARAIDVSDVSSPT
-1108 AAHPDDAPDADGVE
+1108 ATGDA
-1122 AGATP
+1122 AGAGVSP

>member
-1 MNSQQWTIAT
+1 
-11 EPRDATISTTRMP
+11 
-24 PRLVPHASLPCR
+24 
-36 PRGRAGGRRPPDAS
+36 
-50 PPAEAGRT
+50 
-58 MWIVQYALSR
+58 MWIVQYALAR

-102 INLVWTYNGLPA
+102 INLVWTYSGLPA

-119 KLTSFSE
+119 KMTTFSE
-126 AAILNTVDDLKEVR
+126 IAILNSVDDIKEVR
-140 SETIAGAS
+140 SETINGVA
-148 IVRIDF
+148 IIRIDF

-162 ALGQI
+162 AYGQI
-167 TSVSQTILRRMPQG
+167 TSISQTILRRMPTG
-181 TSPPLVIRNNVS
+181 TSPPIVVRNSLS
-193 STPVLM
+193 STPVLQ

-206 LTEAQLYDY
+206 MSQAQLYDY

-236 GGAARQIMV
+236 GGAPRQIMV
-245 DLNPAA
+245 DLNPSA

-261 VTGALERGS
+261 VTNALERGN
-270 PTLPSGSIRENA
+270 PTLPSGSIREGA

-289 DTSPATAAEFLDIP
+289 NVSPATTAEFLDLP
-303 VASRNGTLVYV
+303 VANRDGSIIYV
-314 RDVASVRDGGALQ
+314 RDIASVRDGGALQ
-327 TNVARMDGSSAVAVA
+327 TNVARMDGANAVSVA
-342 LIKLGG
+342 LIKMGG
-348 ASAVELVHSVRE
+348 ASAVEIVRGV
-360 RLPEIEASAPPG
+360 RAKLPEVLASAPPG
-372 TRIRPIFDQSV
+372 MRIEPIFDQSV

-389 GSIRHE
+389 GSIQHE
-395 AMLVGLLVAL
+395 AVLVGLLVAF

-415 SSLIVLSAIPLA
+415 SSVIVLSAIPLA

-432 AMLSLLGY
+432 SMLDLLGY

-464 VENTNRNL
+464 VENTNRHI

-520 LALAVIFAMLAS
+520 LALAVIFAMAAS

-547 LPADIESRANPRWAP
+547 LPADIESRKNPRWAP
-562 EKLLLKVSHAV
+562 EKLLLSVNHRV
-573 EHRLESLR
+573 EHILENLR
-581 EKHHALLVKLGHHG
+581 ERHHALLVRLGHHG
-595 GVLAISALLVIALG
+595 GVLTLAALLTLALG
-609 GVSSLMLGREYFPQV
+609 VGAALMLGRDYFPQV
-624 DAGQLRLQVR
+624 DAGQLRMQVR
-634 LPSGTRLEETAARVT
+634 MPPGTRLEQTAARLG
-649 DIQREIR
+649 DIQNEIR
-656 QIIPANELQTVYEQI
+656 RIIPASELQTVYEQI
-671 GVPDA
+671 GVPEA
-676 VNLSLVDSAVVG
+676 YNMSIVDSTVVG
-688 SFEAEIMLQLKQP
+688 AFEAEVQVQLRSP
-701 HGPSHEY
+701 HAPSHEY
-708 LSRIRHRIAE
+708 LADIRRVIAE
-718 KFPDVKVFERPP
+718 KFPGVVMFERPP

-745 EVRIIGRDSA
+745 EVRIAGRDGA
-755 GNLGLAREVEQRLR
+755 GNLAAARAIERELR
-769 AVPGAVDVA
+769 DVPGAVDVG

-785 PEYQVHIDRTRAAQL
+785 PEYQIKIDRTRAAQL
-800 GLDAQQAARAVLAVL
+800 GLDAQQASRAVLAVL

-821 TPVYWTDTVNALAYT
+821 TPVYWTDTANALAYT
-836 VQVQAPPPNM
+836 VQVQAPI
-846 TSIEAL
+846 TELGDAETL
-852 LNAPLRI
+852 LNMPLRI
-859 GSDGQAVLLRNIATV
+859 GSDGQAVLLRSIATI
-874 TPRQVPASL
+874 TARKVPASL

-895 ANVEGTDLGSVY
+895 ANVQNSDLGSVY
-907 DRLTKITKELEGRL
+907 DRLRTIVAQQEGNL

-935 MQNAYGE
+935 MQSAYGE
-942 LAAGLLMSATLVF
+942 LAAGLLMSAVLVV

-973 GLPVAIAGAAIGL
+973 GLPIAIAGAAVAL
-986 FVTGTPLS
+986 FVTGTSLS

-1019 RGLVAQGHDPERA
+1019 RNLIAEGHDPEMA

-1052 LGIIPMAIGLGE
+1052 LGIIPMALGLGE

-1082 GTPATLILVPSI
+1082 GTPATLVVVPSI
-1094 LAVLGRRMPAAVRH
+1094 LAVVGRRLKRH
-1108 AAHPDDAPDADGVE
+1108 AAAAPATQTEPLPSSSSSGETADAGV
-1122 AGATP
+1122 PL

>member
-1 MNSQQWTIAT
+1 
-11 EPRDATISTTRMP
+11 
-24 PRLVPHASLPCR
+24 
-36 PRGRAGGRRPPDAS
+36 
-50 PPAEAGRT
+50 

-74 LAILILLFGTLAA
+74 LAILILLFGTLAT

-102 INLVWTYNGLPA
+102 VNLVWTYNGLPA

-126 AAILNTVDDLKEVR
+126 AAIMNTVDDLKEVR
-140 SETIAGAS
+140 SESLTGAS

-154 QPNVSLDR
+154 QPTVSLDR

-167 TSVSQTILRRMPQG
+167 TAVSQTILRRMPPG

-225 TIPGIRMSLPY
+225 TIPGIRMTLPY

-261 VTGALERGS
+261 VTTALERGS

-289 DTSPATAAEFLDIP
+289 DTSPASAAEFLEIP
-303 VASRNGTLVYV
+303 VAARNGTVIYI
-314 RDVASVRDGGALQ
+314 RDIASVRDGGALQ

-348 ASAVELVHSVRE
+348 ASAVEIVRAVRE
-360 RLPEIEASAPPG
+360 RLPEIEASAPTG
-372 TRIRPIFDQSV
+372 TRIQPIFDQSV
-383 FVDNAI
+383 FVDHAI
-389 GSIRHE
+389 DSIRHE
-395 AMLVGLLVAL
+395 VLLVGLLVAL

-432 AMLSLLGY
+432 TMLSLLGY

-464 VENTNRNL
+464 VENTNRNI

-486 KEVVFPEM
+486 REVVFPEM
-494 VSTIAICIV
+494 VSTISICIV

-547 LPADIESRANPRWAP
+547 LPADIRSRENPRWQA
-562 EKLLLKVSHAV
+562 ERALLKVNHKV
-573 EHRLESLR
+573 EHTLDSLR
-581 EKHHALLVKLGHHG
+581 DRHHALLVRLGHHG
-595 GVLAISALLVIALG
+595 GVLALTALAVIAIG
-609 GVSSLMLGREYFPQV
+609 AVSAVSLGREYFPQV

-634 LPSGTRLEETAARVT
+634 LPSGTRLEETAARLT
-649 DIQREIR
+649 EIQREIR
-656 QIIPANELQTVYEQI
+656 KIIPAAELQTVYEQI
-671 GVPDA
+671 GMPDA

-688 SFEAEIMLQLKQP
+688 SFEAEVMLQLRTP
-701 HGPSHEY
+701 HHSSHDY
-708 LSRIRHRIAE
+708 LVQIRRRIAE
-718 KFPDVKVFERPP
+718 RFPDAKVFERPP

-745 EVRIIGRDSA
+745 EVRVIGRDAA
-755 GNLGLAREVEQRLR
+755 GNLALAREIEQRLTQ
-769 AVPGAVDVA
+769 VPGAVDVA

-785 PEYQVHIDRTRAAQL
+785 PEYQVRIDRTRAAQL
-800 GLDAQQAARAVLAVL
+800 GLDAQQASRAVLAVL
-815 GSAGTV
+815 GSSGTV
-821 TPVYWTDTVNALAYT
+821 TPVYWTDTVNAIAYT
-836 VQVQAPPPNM
+836 VQVQAPPVNM
-846 TSIEAL
+846 TSIDTL

-859 GSDGQAVLLRNIATV
+859 GNDGQAVLLRNIATV
-874 TPRQVPASL
+874 TPRSVPASL

-895 ANVEGTDLGSVY
+895 ANVEGTDLGSVQ
-907 DRLTKITKELEGRL
+907 DRLTAITTELQGKL
-921 KPGNRIEIVGQAGE
+921 KPGNRIEIAGQAGE
-935 MQNAYGE
+935 MSRAYSE
-942 LAAGLLMSATLVF
+942 LAAGLLMSAALVF

-973 GLPVAIAGAAIGL
+973 GLPLAIAGAAFGL

-1019 RGLVAQGHDPERA
+1019 RGLVAAGHDPELA

-1038 VRLRPVLMTASAMV
+1038 VRLRPVLMTASAMI

-1094 LAVLGRRMPAAVRH
+1094 LAVLGRRMPAAARH
-1108 AAHPDDAPDADGVE
+1108 AAMPDSDDPSTANPNGAE
-1122 AGATP
+1122 AGVTP

>member
-1 MNSQQWTIAT
+1 
-11 EPRDATISTTRMP
+11 
-24 PRLVPHASLPCR
+24 
-36 PRGRAGGRRPPDAS
+36 
-50 PPAEAGRT
+50 
-58 MWIVQYALSR
+58 MWIVQYALNR

-74 LAILILLFGTLAA
+74 LAILILLFGLQSA

-102 INLVWTYNGLPA
+102 VNLVWTYSGLPA

-126 AAILNTVDDLKEVR
+126 VAIMNTVDDLKEVR
-140 SETIAGAS
+140 SESINGAS

-154 QPNVSLDR
+154 QPTVSLDR

-167 TSVSQTILRRMPQG
+167 TAVSQTILRRMPPG
-181 TSPPLVIRNNVS
+181 TSPPLVVRNNVS
-193 STPVLM
+193 STPVLQ

-206 LTEAQLYDY
+206 MTEAQLYDY

-225 TIPGIRMSLPY
+225 TIPGIRMTLPY
-236 GGAARQIMV
+236 GGAPRQIMV
-245 DLNPAA
+245 DLNPSA

-256 LTPAD
+256 LTPSD
-261 VTGALERGS
+261 VTSALERGS
-270 PTLPSGSIRENA
+270 PTLPSGAIREGG
-282 REMQISL
+282 RELQISL
-289 DTSPATAAEFLDIP
+289 DTSPATAADFLDLP
-303 VASRNGTLVYV
+303 VASRNGGVIYV
-314 RDVASVRDGGALQ
+314 RDVASVRDGAALQ
-327 TNVARMDGSSAVAVA
+327 TNVARMDGASAVSVA

-348 ASAVELVHSVRE
+348 ASAVELVRAVRE

-372 TRIRPIFDQSV
+372 MRIVPIFDQSV
-383 FVDNAI
+383 FVDQAI
-389 GSIRHE
+389 GSIQHE
-395 AMLVGLLVAL
+395 ALLVGLLVAL

-432 AMLSLLGY
+432 AMLHLLGY

-464 VENTNRNL
+464 VENTNRNIAL
-472 AMGKDV
+472 GKDV

-486 KEVVFPEM
+486 REVVFPEF
-494 VSTIAICIV
+494 VSTVAICIV

-520 LALAVIFAMLAS
+520 LALAVIFAMAAS

-547 LPADIESRANPRWAP
+547 LPADIDSRARPRWRFERA
-562 EKLLLKVSHAV
+562 LLAVNHKV
-573 EHRLESLR
+573 EHSLDALR
-581 EKHHALLVKLGHHG
+581 ERHHALLLRLGHHG
-595 GVLAISALLVIALG
+595 GVLALAALLTV
-609 GVSSLMLGREYFPQV
+609 GVGASAALMLGREYFPQV

-634 LPSGTRLEETAARVT
+634 MPSGLRLEETAARVSQ
-649 DIQREIR
+649 IQREIR
-656 QIIPANELQTVYEQI
+656 QIVPAQELQTVYEQI

-676 VNLSLVDSAVVG
+676 VNLALVDSAVVG
-688 SFEAEIMLQLKQP
+688 SFEAEVMLQLRAP
-701 HGPSHEY
+701 HGPSRVY
-708 LSRIRHRIAE
+708 LQQIRERIAQ
-718 KFPDVKVFERPP
+718 KFPEVQVFERPP

-745 EVRIIGRDSA
+745 EVRLIGRDTA
-755 GNLGLAREVEQRLR
+755 GNLALAREIETRLR
-769 AVPGAVDVA
+769 QVPGAVDVA

-785 PEYQVHIDRTRAAQL
+785 PEYQVRIDRTRAAQL
-800 GLDAQQAARAVLAVL
+800 GLDAQQASRAVLAVL

-821 TPVYWTDTVNALAYT
+821 SPVYWTDTVNAIAYT
-836 VQVQAPPPNM
+836 VQVQAPPAQLGDID
-846 TSIEAL
+846 TL
-852 LNAPLRI
+852 LNLPLRI
-859 GSDGQAVLLRNIATV
+859 GANGQPVLLRSIATV
-874 TPRQVPASL
+874 TPRTVPASIG
-883 ARTTLAP
+883 RTTLAP

-895 ANVEGTDLGSVY
+895 ANVQGTDLGSVY
-907 DRLTKITKELEGRL
+907 DRLRGITGELEGRL
-921 KPGNRIEIVGQAGE
+921 KSGNRIEIAGQAGE
-935 MQNAYGE
+935 MQSAYSE
-942 LAAGLLMSATLVF
+942 LAAGLLMSAVLVF

-973 GLPVAIAGAAIGL
+973 GLPLAIAGAAIGL

-1019 RGLVAQGHDPERA
+1019 RGLIAEGHDPELA

-1052 LGIIPMAIGLGE
+1052 LGIVPMAIGLGE

-1071 LGRAVIGGLLF
+1071 LGRAVIGGLLL
-1082 GTPATLILVPSI
+1082 GTPATLVLVPSI
-1094 LAVLGRRMPAAVRH
+1094 LAVLGRHSKRRAAGH
-1108 AAHPDDAPDADGVE
+1108 AAAAAPIEDSNA
-1122 AGATP
+1122 AGAAGAGAL

>member
-1 MNSQQWTIAT
+1 
-11 EPRDATISTTRMP
+11 
-24 PRLVPHASLPCR
+24 
-36 PRGRAGGRRPPDAS
+36 
-50 PPAEAGRT
+50 

-562 EKLLLKVSHAV
+562 EKLLLKVSHTV

-656 QIIPANELQTVYEQI
+656 RIIPANELQTVYEQI

-755 GNLGLAREVEQRLR
+755 GNLALAREVEQRLHT
-769 AVPGAVDVA
+769 VPGAVDVA

-935 MQNAYGE
+935 MQSAYGE

-1019 RGLVAQGHDPERA
+1019 RGLVAQGHDPELA

-1052 LGIIPMAIGLGE
+1052 LGIIPMALGLGE

-1094 LAVLGRRMPAAVRH
+1094 LAVLGRRMPAAARH
-1108 AAHPDDAPDADGVE
+1108 ATHPDEAPDTDGVE
-1122 AGATP
+1122 AGATS

>member
-1 MNSQQWTIAT
+1 
-11 EPRDATISTTRMP
+11 
-24 PRLVPHASLPCR
+24 
-36 PRGRAGGRRPPDAS
+36 
-50 PPAEAGRT
+50 
-58 MWIVQYALSR
+58 MWIVQYALNR

-74 LAILILLFGTLAA
+74 LAILILLFGTLSA

-102 INLVWTYNGLPA
+102 INLVWTYNGLSA

-119 KLTSFSE
+119 KITTFSE

-140 SETIAGAS
+140 SETINGAS
-148 IVRIDF
+148 IIRIDF

-167 TSVSQTILRRMPQG
+167 TAVSQTILRRMPPG
-181 TSPPLVIRNNVS
+181 TSPPLVVRNNVS
-193 STPVLM
+193 STPVLQ

-225 TIPGIRMSLPY
+225 TIPGIRMTLPY
-236 GGAARQIMV
+236 GGAARQVMV
-245 DLNPAA
+245 DLNPSA

-256 LTPAD
+256 LTPSD
-261 VTGALERGS
+261 ITGALERGS
-270 PTLPSGSIRENA
+270 PTLPSGSIREGA
-282 REMQISL
+282 RELQISL
-289 DTSPATAAEFLDIP
+289 DASPASVQEFLDLP
-303 VASRNGTLVYV
+303 VATRNGVVLYV

-327 TNVARMDGSSAVAVA
+327 TNVARMDGSSAVSVA

-348 ASAVELVHSVRE
+348 ASAVEIVRAVRE

-372 TRIRPIFDQSV
+372 MRIAPIFDQSV

-389 GSIRHE
+389 ASIQHE
-395 AMLVGLLVAL
+395 AVLVGLLVAL

-432 AMLSLLGY
+432 AMLDLLGY

-464 VENTNRNL
+464 VENTNRNIAL
-472 AMGKDV
+472 GKDV

-486 KEVVFPEM
+486 REVVFPEF
-494 VSTIAICIV
+494 VSTVSICIV

-520 LALAVIFAMLAS
+520 LALAVIFAMIAS

-547 LPADIESRANPRWAP
+547 LPADIRSRENPRWAP
-562 EKLLLKVSHAV
+562 EKLLLGINHKV
-573 EHRLESLR
+573 EHTLDALR
-581 EKHHALLVKLGHHG
+581 DRHHALLVRLGHHG
-595 GVLAISALLVIALG
+595 GVLAIAALLVIAV
-609 GVSSLMLGREYFPQV
+609 GVGAGALLGREYFPQV

-634 LPSGTRLEETAARVT
+634 MPSGTRLEQTTQRLTE
-649 DIQREIR
+649 IQREIR
-656 QIIPANELQTVYEQI
+656 RIIPAGELQTVYEQI

-676 VNLSLVDSAVVG
+676 INLSLVDSAVVG
-688 SFEAEIMLQLKQP
+688 SFEAELMLQLRSP
-701 HGPSHEY
+701 HAPTRDY
-708 LSRIRHRIAE
+708 LAQIRQRMAE
-718 KFPDVKVFERPP
+718 RFPDVKVFERPP

-745 EVRIIGRDSA
+745 EVRLIGRDVP
-755 GNLGLAREVEQRLR
+755 GNLALAREVESRLR
-769 AVPGAVDVA
+769 QEPGAVDVA
-778 LRQVLDL
+778 LRQILDL
-785 PEYQVHIDRTRAAQL
+785 PEYRVHIDRTRAAQL
-800 GLDAQQAARAVLAVL
+800 GLDAQQASRAVLSVL
-815 GSAGTV
+815 GTSGTV
-821 TPVYWTDTVNALAYT
+821 TPVYWTDTVNAIAYT
-836 VQVQAPPPNM
+836 VQVQAPPASLPDAE
-846 TSIEAL
+846 TL
-852 LNAPLRI
+852 LNMPLRI
-859 GSDGQAVLLRNIATV
+859 GGEGQAVLLRNIATV
-874 TPRQVPASL
+874 TPRNVPASI

-890 TISVL
+890 TVSVL
-895 ANVEGTDLGSVY
+895 ANVQGTDLGSVY
-907 DRLTKITKELEGRL
+907 SRLTRITADVQARM
-921 KPGNRIEIVGQAGE
+921 KPGNRIEITGQAGE
-935 MQNAYGE
+935 MQSAYGE
-942 LAAGLLMSATLVF
+942 LAGGLLMSAVLVF
-955 LVLVVNF
+955 LVLVINF

-994 VPALMGVMMVI
+994 VPALMGLMMVI

-1019 RGLVAQGHDPERA
+1019 RGLIADGHDPELA

-1052 LGIIPMAIGLGE
+1052 LGIIPMAIGLGD

-1082 GTPATLILVPSI
+1082 GTPATLVLVPSI
-1094 LAVLGRRMPAAVRH
+1094 LAVLGRRQKRSAEAARAIDVSDVSSPT
-1108 AAHPDDAPDADGVE
+1108 ATGDA
-1122 AGATP
+1122 AGAGVSP

>member
-1 MNSQQWTIAT
+1 
-11 EPRDATISTTRMP
+11 
-24 PRLVPHASLPCR
+24 
-36 PRGRAGGRRPPDAS
+36 
-50 PPAEAGRT
+50 
-58 MWIVQYALSR
+58 MWIVQYALNR

-74 LAILILLFGTLAA
+74 LAILILLFGTLSA

-102 INLVWTYNGLPA
+102 INLVWTYNGLSA

-119 KLTSFSE
+119 KITTFSE

-140 SETIAGAS
+140 SETINGAS
-148 IVRIDF
+148 IIRIDF

-167 TSVSQTILRRMPQG
+167 TAVSQTILRRMPPG
-181 TSPPLVIRNNVS
+181 TSPPLVVRNNVS
-193 STPVLM
+193 STPVLQ

-225 TIPGIRMSLPY
+225 TIPGIRMTLPY
-236 GGAARQIMV
+236 GGAARQVMV
-245 DLNPAA
+245 DLNPSA

-256 LTPAD
+256 LTPSD
-261 VTGALERGS
+261 ITGALERGS
-270 PTLPSGSIRENA
+270 PTLPSGSIREGA
-282 REMQISL
+282 RELQISL
-289 DTSPATAAEFLDIP
+289 DASPASVQEFLDLP
-303 VASRNGTLVYV
+303 VATRNGVVLYV

-327 TNVARMDGSSAVAVA
+327 TNVARMDGSSAVSVA

-348 ASAVELVHSVRE
+348 ASAVEIVRAVRE

-372 TRIRPIFDQSV
+372 MRIAPIFDQSV

-389 GSIRHE
+389 ASIQHE
-395 AMLVGLLVAL
+395 AVLVGLLVAL

-432 AMLSLLGY
+432 AMLDLLGY

-464 VENTNRNL
+464 VENTNRNIAL
-472 AMGKDV
+472 GKDV
-478 RTAILDSA
+478 PTAILDSA
-486 KEVVFPEM
+486 REVVFPEF
-494 VSTIAICIV
+494 VSTVSICIV

-520 LALAVIFAMLAS
+520 LALAVIFAMIAS

-547 LPADIESRANPRWAP
+547 LPADIRSRENPRWAP
-562 EKLLLKVSHAV
+562 EKLLLGINHRV
-573 EHRLESLR
+573 EHTLDALR
-581 EKHHALLVKLGHHG
+581 DRHHALLVRLGHHG
-595 GVLAISALLVIALG
+595 GVLAIAALLVIAV
-609 GVSSLMLGREYFPQV
+609 GVGAGVLLGREYFPQV

-634 LPSGTRLEETAARVT
+634 MPSGTRLEQTTQRLTE
-649 DIQREIR
+649 IQREIR
-656 QIIPANELQTVYEQI
+656 RIIPAGELQTVYEQI

-676 VNLSLVDSAVVG
+676 INLSLVDSAVVG
-688 SFEAEIMLQLKQP
+688 SFEAELMLQLRSP
-701 HGPSHEY
+701 HAPTRDY
-708 LSRIRHRIAE
+708 LAQIRQRMAE
-718 KFPDVKVFERPP
+718 RFPDGRVCGRPP
-730 DATSRTLAGSAAAAF
+730 APPSRTLAGSAAAAF
-745 EVRIIGRDSA
+745 EVRLIGRDVP
-755 GNLGLAREVEQRLR
+755 GNLALAREVESRLR
-769 AVPGAVDVA
+769 QEPGAVDVA
-778 LRQVLDL
+778 LRQILDL
-785 PEYQVHIDRTRAAQL
+785 PEYRVHIDRTRAAQL
-800 GLDAQQAARAVLAVL
+800 GLDAQQASRAVLSVL
-815 GSAGTV
+815 GTSGTV
-821 TPVYWTDTVNALAYT
+821 TPVYWTDTVNAIAYT
-836 VQVQAPPPNM
+836 VQVQAPPASLPDAE
-846 TSIEAL
+846 TL
-852 LNAPLRI
+852 LNMPLRI
-859 GSDGQAVLLRNIATV
+859 GGEGQAVLLRNIATV
-874 TPRQVPASL
+874 TPRNVPASI

-890 TISVL
+890 TVSVL
-895 ANVEGTDLGSVY
+895 ANVQGTDLGSVY
-907 DRLTKITKELEGRL
+907 SRLTRITAEVQARM
-921 KPGNRIEIVGQAGE
+921 KPGNRIEITGQAGE
-935 MQNAYGE
+935 MQSAYGE
-942 LAAGLLMSATLVF
+942 LAGGLLMSAVLVF
-955 LVLVVNF
+955 LVLVINF

-994 VPALMGVMMVI
+994 VPALMGLMMVI

-1019 RGLVAQGHDPERA
+1019 RGLIADGHDPELA

-1052 LGIIPMAIGLGE
+1052 LGIIPMAIGLGD

-1082 GTPATLILVPSI
+1082 GTPATLVLVPSI
-1094 LAVLGRRMPAAVRH
+1094 LAVVGRRQKRRAEAARAIDISDVSSLT
-1108 AAHPDDAPDADGVE
+1108 ATGDA
-1122 AGATP
+1122 AGAGVSP

>member
-1 MNSQQWTIAT
+1 
-11 EPRDATISTTRMP
+11 
-24 PRLVPHASLPCR
+24 
-36 PRGRAGGRRPPDAS
+36 
-50 PPAEAGRT
+50 
-58 MWIVQYALSR
+58 MWIVQYALNR

-74 LAILILLFGTLAA
+74 LAILILLFGTLSA

-102 INLVWTYNGLPA
+102 INLVWTYNGLSA

-119 KLTSFSE
+119 KITTFSE
-126 AAILNTVDDLKEVR
+126 AVILNTVDDLKEVR
-140 SETIAGAS
+140 SETINGAS
-148 IVRIDF
+148 IIRIDF

-167 TSVSQTILRRMPQG
+167 TAVSQTILRRMPPG
-181 TSPPLVIRNNVS
+181 TSPPLVVRNNVS
-193 STPVLM
+193 STPVLQ

-225 TIPGIRMSLPY
+225 TIPGIRMTLPY
-236 GGAARQIMV
+236 GGAARQVMV

-256 LTPAD
+256 LTPSD
-261 VTGALERGS
+261 ITSALERGS
-270 PTLPSGSIRENA
+270 PTLPSGSIREGA
-282 REMQISL
+282 RELQISL
-289 DTSPATAAEFLDIP
+289 DASPATVQEFLDLP
-303 VASRNGTLVYV
+303 VATRNGIVLYV

-327 TNVARMDGSSAVAVA
+327 TNVARMDGSSAVSVA

-348 ASAVELVHSVRE
+348 ASAVEIVRAVRE

-372 TRIRPIFDQSV
+372 MRIAPIFDQSV

-389 GSIRHE
+389 GSIQHE
-395 AMLVGLLVAL
+395 AVLVGLLVAL

-415 SSLIVLSAIPLA
+415 SSVIVLSAIPLA

-432 AMLSLLGY
+432 AMLDLLGY

-464 VENTNRNL
+464 VENTNRNIAL
-472 AMGKDV
+472 GKDV

-486 KEVVFPEM
+486 REVVFPEF
-494 VSTIAICIV
+494 VSTVSICIV

-520 LALAVIFAMLAS
+520 LALAVIFAMIAS

-547 LPADIESRANPRWAP
+547 LPADIRSRENPRWAP
-562 EKLLLKVSHAV
+562 EKLLLAINHKV
-573 EHRLESLR
+573 EHSLDSLR
-581 EKHHALLVKLGHHG
+581 ERHHALLVRLGHHG
-595 GVLAISALLVIALG
+595 GVLAIAALLVIAI
-609 GVSSLMLGREYFPQV
+609 GVGAGALLGREYFPQV

-634 LPSGTRLEETAARVT
+634 MPSGTRLEQTTQRLTE
-649 DIQREIR
+649 IQREIR
-656 QIIPANELQTVYEQI
+656 RIIPAGELQTVYEQI

-676 VNLSLVDSAVVG
+676 INLSLVDSAVVG
-688 SFEAEIMLQLKQP
+688 SFEAELMLQLRSP
-701 HGPSHEY
+701 HAPTRDY
-708 LSRIRHRIAE
+708 LAQIRQRMAE

-745 EVRIIGRDSA
+745 EVRLIGRDVA
-755 GNLGLAREVEQRLR
+755 GNLALAREVESRLR
-769 AVPGAVDVA
+769 REPGAVDVA
-778 LRQVLDL
+778 LRQILDL
-785 PEYQVHIDRTRAAQL
+785 PEYRVHIDRTRAAQL
-800 GLDAQQAARAVLAVL
+800 GLDAQQASRAVLSVL
-815 GSAGTV
+815 GTSGTV
-821 TPVYWTDTVNALAYT
+821 TPVYWTDTVNAIAYT
-836 VQVQAPPPNM
+836 VQVQAPPASLPDAE
-846 TSIEAL
+846 TL
-852 LNAPLRI
+852 LNMPLRI
-859 GSDGQAVLLRNIATV
+859 GGDGQAVLLRNIATV
-874 TPRQVPASL
+874 TPRNVPASI

-890 TISVL
+890 TVSVL
-895 ANVEGTDLGSVY
+895 ANVQGTDLGSVY
-907 DRLTKITKELEGRL
+907 SRLTAITADVQARM
-921 KPGNRIEIVGQAGE
+921 KPGNRVEITGQAGE
-935 MQNAYGE
+935 MQSAYGE
-942 LAAGLLMSATLVF
+942 LAGGLLMSAVLVF
-955 LVLVVNF
+955 LVLVINF

-973 GLPVAIAGAAIGL
+973 GLPIAIAGAAIGL

-994 VPALMGVMMVI
+994 VPALMGLMMVI

-1019 RGLVAQGHDPERA
+1019 RGLIADGHDPELA

-1052 LGIIPMAIGLGE
+1052 LGIIPMAIGLGD

-1082 GTPATLILVPSI
+1082 GTPATLVLVPSI
-1094 LAVLGRRMPAAVRH
+1094 LAVLGRRQKRRAEAARAVDISDISSPT
-1108 AAHPDDAPDADGVE
+1108 ATGDA
-1122 AGATP
+1122 AGAGVSP

>member
-1 MNSQQWTIAT
+1 
-11 EPRDATISTTRMP
+11 
-24 PRLVPHASLPCR
+24 
-36 PRGRAGGRRPPDAS
+36 
-50 PPAEAGRT
+50 
-58 MWIVQYALSR
+58 MWIVQYALNR

-74 LAILILLFGTLAA
+74 LAILILLFGTLSA

-102 INLVWTYNGLPA
+102 INLVWTYNGLSA

-119 KLTSFSE
+119 KITTFSE

-140 SETIAGAS
+140 SETINGAS
-148 IVRIDF
+148 IIRIDF

-167 TSVSQTILRRMPQG
+167 TAVSQTILRRMPPG
-181 TSPPLVIRNNVS
+181 TSPPLVVRNNVS
-193 STPVLM
+193 STPVLQ

-225 TIPGIRMSLPY
+225 TIPGIRMTLPY
-236 GGAARQIMV
+236 GGAARQVMV

-256 LTPAD
+256 LTPSD
-261 VTGALERGS
+261 ITNALERGS
-270 PTLPSGSIRENA
+270 PTLPSGSIREGA
-282 REMQISL
+282 RELQISL
-289 DTSPATAAEFLDIP
+289 DASPASVQEFLDLP
-303 VASRNGTLVYV
+303 VATRDGIVLYV

-327 TNVARMDGSSAVAVA
+327 TNVARMDGSSAVSVA

-348 ASAVELVHSVRE
+348 ASAVEIVRAVRE

-372 TRIRPIFDQSV
+372 MRIAPIFDQSV

-389 GSIRHE
+389 GSIQHE
-395 AMLVGLLVAL
+395 AVLVGLLVAL

-415 SSLIVLSAIPLA
+415 SSVIVLSAIPLA

-432 AMLSLLGY
+432 AMLDLLGY

-464 VENTNRNL
+464 VENTNRNIAL
-472 AMGKDV
+472 GKDV

-486 KEVVFPEM
+486 HEVVFPEF
-494 VSTIAICIV
+494 VSTVSICIV

-520 LALAVIFAMLAS
+520 LALAVIFAMIAS

-547 LPADIESRANPRWAP
+547 LPADIRSRENPRWAP
-562 EKLLLKVSHAV
+562 EKLLLAINHKV
-573 EHRLESLR
+573 EHTLESLR
-581 EKHHALLVKLGHHG
+581 ERHHALLVRLGHHG
-595 GVLAISALLVIALG
+595 GVLAMVALLVIAV
-609 GVSSLMLGREYFPQV
+609 GVGAGALLGREYFPQV

-634 LPSGTRLEETAARVT
+634 MPAGTRLEQTTQRLTE
-649 DIQREIR
+649 IQREIR
-656 QIIPANELQTVYEQI
+656 RIVPAGELQTVYEQI

-676 VNLSLVDSAVVG
+676 INLSLVDSAVVG
-688 SFEAEIMLQLKQP
+688 SFEAELMLQLRSP
-701 HGPSHEY
+701 HAPTRDY
-708 LSRIRHRIAE
+708 LAQIRQRMAE

-745 EVRIIGRDSA
+745 EVRLIGRDVA
-755 GNLGLAREVEQRLR
+755 GNLALAREVESRLR
-769 AVPGAVDVA
+769 QEPGAVDVA

-785 PEYQVHIDRTRAAQL
+785 PEYRVHIDRTRAAQL
-800 GLDAQQAARAVLAVL
+800 GLDAQQASRAVLSVL
-815 GSAGTV
+815 GTSGTV
-821 TPVYWTDTVNALAYT
+821 TPVYWTDTVNAIAYT
-836 VQVQAPPPNM
+836 VQVQAPPASLPDAE
-846 TSIEAL
+846 TL
-852 LNAPLRI
+852 LNMPLRI
-859 GSDGQAVLLRNIATV
+859 GGEGQAVLLRNIATV
-874 TPRQVPASL
+874 TPRNVPASI

-890 TISVL
+890 TVSVL
-895 ANVEGTDLGSVY
+895 ANVQSTDLGSVY
-907 DRLTKITKELEGRL
+907 SRLTAITTDVQARM
-921 KPGNRIEIVGQAGE
+921 KPGNRIEITGQAGE
-935 MQNAYGE
+935 MQSAYGE
-942 LAAGLLMSATLVF
+942 LAGGLLMSAVLVF
-955 LVLVVNF
+955 LVLVINF

-994 VPALMGVMMVI
+994 VPALMGLMMVI

-1019 RGLVAQGHDPERA
+1019 RGLMADGHDPELA

-1052 LGIIPMAIGLGE
+1052 LGIIPMAIGLGD

-1082 GTPATLILVPSI
+1082 GTPATLVLVPSI
-1094 LAVLGRRMPAAVRH
+1094 LAVLGRRQKRRAEAAQAIDVS
-1108 AAHPDDAPDADGVE
+1108 AVSSPTATGDA
-1122 AGATP
+1122 AGAGVSP

>member
-1 MNSQQWTIAT
+1 
-11 EPRDATISTTRMP
+11 
-24 PRLVPHASLPCR
+24 
-36 PRGRAGGRRPPDAS
+36 
-50 PPAEAGRT
+50 
-58 MWIVQYALSR
+58 MWIVQYALAR

-74 LAILILLFGTLAA
+74 LAILILLFGVLAA

-102 INLVWTYNGLPA
+102 VNLVWTYNGLPA
-114 ADMAA
+114 ADVAA
-119 KLTSFSE
+119 KMTSFSE
-126 AAILNTVDDLKEVR
+126 AAILNTVDDLKEVS
-140 SETIAGAS
+140 SETINGAS
-148 IVRIDF
+148 IVRIEF
-154 QPNVSLDR
+154 QPTVSLDR
-162 ALGQI
+162 ALVQI
-167 TSVSQTILRRMPQG
+167 TAVSQTILRRMPPG

-193 STPVLM
+193 STPVLQ

-225 TIPGIRMSLPY
+225 TIPGIRMTLPY
-236 GGAARQIMV
+236 GGAPRQIMV
-245 DLNPAA
+245 DLDPSA

-261 VTGALERGS
+261 VTTALERGS
-270 PTLPSGSIRENA
+270 PTLPSGSIREGA
-282 REMQISL
+282 RELQVSL

-303 VASRNGTLVYV
+303 VAARNGTVIYV
-314 RDVASVRDGGALQ
+314 RDIASVRDGGALQ

-348 ASAVELVHSVRE
+348 ASAVEIVRAVRE

-372 TRIRPIFDQSV
+372 TKIQAIFDQSV
-383 FVDNAI
+383 FVDHAI
-389 GSIRHE
+389 GSIQHE
-395 AMLVGLLVAL
+395 ALLVGLLVAF

-415 SSLIVLSAIPLA
+415 SSAIVLSAIPLA

-432 AMLSLLGY
+432 ALLSLLGY

-464 VENTNRNL
+464 VENTNRNIAL
-472 AMGKDV
+472 GKDV

-486 KEVVFPEM
+486 REVVFPEM

-520 LALAVIFAMLAS
+520 LALAVIFAMAAS

-547 LPADIESRANPRWAP
+547 LPADIESRKNPRWAP
-562 EKLLLKVSHAV
+562 EKLLLAVNGRV
-573 EHRLESLR
+573 EHALESLR
-581 EKHHALLVKLGHHG
+581 ERHHALLVRLGHHG
-595 GVLAISALLVIALG
+595 GILALAALLIFALG
-609 GVSSLMLGREYFPQV
+609 AGAAMSLGREYFPQV

-634 LPSGTRLEETAARVT
+634 LPTGTRLEETAAKLT
-649 DIQREIR
+649 EIQREIR
-656 QIIPANELQTVYEQI
+656 KIVPPQELQTVYEQI

-676 VNLSLVDSAVVG
+676 INLSLVDSAVVG
-688 SFEAEIMLQLKQP
+688 SFEAEVFLQLRSP
-701 HGPSHEY
+701 HAPSQEY
-708 LSRIRHRIAE
+708 LAKIRQRIAE
-718 KFPDVKVFERPP
+718 RFPEAKLFERPP

-745 EVRIIGRDSA
+745 EVRLIGRDVP
-755 GNLGLAREVEQRLR
+755 GNLALARDIEQQLGK
-769 AVPGAVDVA
+769 VPGAVDVA

-785 PEYQVHIDRTRAAQL
+785 PEYQVRIDRTRAAQL
-800 GLDAQQAARAVLAVL
+800 GLDAQQASRAVLAVL

-821 TPVYWTDTVNALAYT
+821 SPVYWTDTVNAIAYT
-836 VQVQAPPPNM
+836 VQVQAPPSNL
-846 TSIEAL
+846 TDIDTL
-852 LNAPLRI
+852 LNAPLRV
-859 GSDGQAVLLRNIATV
+859 GADGQAVLLRNIATV
-874 TPRQVPASL
+874 TPRNVPASL

-895 ANVEGTDLGSVY
+895 ANVQGADLGSVY
-907 DRLTKITKELEGRL
+907 DRLTRITADLQGKL

-935 MQNAYGE
+935 MQSAYRE
-942 LAAGLLMSATLVF
+942 LAGGLLMSAVLVF

-973 GLPVAIAGAAIGL
+973 GLPIAIAGAAVGL

-1019 RGLVAQGHDPERA
+1019 RGLIAEGHDPEVA

-1052 LGIIPMAIGLGE
+1052 LGIVPMALGLGE

-1094 LAVLGRRMPAAVRH
+1094 LAVLGRRSKRAAAPQPQAI
-1108 AAHPDDAPDADGVE
+1108 AAGDAGVVL
-1122 AGATP
+1122 

>member
-1 MNSQQWTIAT
+1 
-11 EPRDATISTTRMP
+11 
-24 PRLVPHASLPCR
+24 
-36 PRGRAGGRRPPDAS
+36 
-50 PPAEAGRT
+50 

-102 INLVWTYNGLPA
+102 VNLVWTYNGLPA

-126 AAILNTVDDLKEVR
+126 VAIMNTVDDLKEVR
-140 SETIAGAS
+140 SDTINGAS

-167 TSVSQTILRRMPQG
+167 TSVSQTILRRMPPG

-289 DTSPATAAEFLDIP
+289 DSSPATAADFLDIP

-314 RDVASVRDGGALQ
+314 RDIASVRDGGALQ

-342 LIKLGG
+342 LIKLGN
-348 ASAVELVHSVRE
+348 ASAVELVRSVRE

-372 TRIRPIFDQSV
+372 TRIQPIFDQSV

-395 AMLVGLLVAL
+395 ALLVGLLVAL

-464 VENTNRNL
+464 VENTNRNIAL
-472 AMGKDV
+472 GKDV

-547 LPADIESRANPRWAP
+547 LPADIQSRANPRWAP
-562 EKLLLKVSHAV
+562 EKFLLKVNHAV
-573 EHRLESLR
+573 EHRLDALR
-581 EKHHALLVKLGHHG
+581 DKHHALLVKLGHHG
-595 GVLAISALLVIALG
+595 GVLAIAALLVVALG
-609 GVSSLMLGREYFPQV
+609 GVSAMSLGREYFPHV
-624 DAGQLRLQVR
+624 DAGQLRFQVR
-634 LPSGTRLEETAARVT
+634 FPSGTRLEQTAARVT

-656 QIIPANELQTVYEQI
+656 KIVPPDELQTVYEQI

-688 SFEAEIMLQLKQP
+688 SFEAEIMLQLKTP

-708 LSRIRHRIAE
+708 LSRIRHAIAE
-718 KFPDVKVFERPP
+718 KFPDVKMFERPP

-755 GNLGLAREVEQRLR
+755 GNLALAREIEQRLHQ
-769 AVPGAVDVA
+769 VPGAVDVA

-800 GLDAQQAARAVLAVL
+800 GLDAQQASRAVLAVL

-821 TPVYWTDTVNALAYT
+821 SPVYWTDTVNALAYT
-836 VQVQAPPPNM
+836 VQVQAPPVNM
-846 TSIEAL
+846 TSIDEL

-895 ANVEGTDLGSVY
+895 ANVEGTDLGSVH
-907 DRLTKITKELEGRL
+907 DALTGITKQLESRL

-935 MQNAYGE
+935 MQSAYGE
-942 LAAGLLMSATLVF
+942 LAAGLLMSAALVF

-973 GLPVAIAGAAIGL
+973 GLPIAIAGAAIGL

-1019 RGLVAQGHDPERA
+1019 RGLVADGHDPELA

-1052 LGIIPMAIGLGE
+1052 LGIIPMALGLGE

-1094 LAVLGRRMPAAVRH
+1094 LAVLGRRMPAAARH
-1108 AAHPDDAPDADGVE
+1108 AAHPDDTPGTADAE

>member
-1 MNSQQWTIAT
+1 
-11 EPRDATISTTRMP
+11 
-24 PRLVPHASLPCR
+24 
-36 PRGRAGGRRPPDAS
+36 
-50 PPAEAGRT
+50 
-58 MWIVQYALSR
+58 MWIVQYALAR

-74 LAILILLFGTLAA
+74 LAILILLFGVLAA

-102 INLVWTYNGLPA
+102 VNLVWTYSGLPA
-114 ADMAA
+114 ADVAA
-119 KLTSFSE
+119 KMTSFSE
-126 AAILNTVDDLKEVR
+126 AAILNTVDDLKEVS
-140 SETIAGAS
+140 SETINGAS
-148 IVRIDF
+148 IVRIEF
-154 QPNVSLDR
+154 QPTVSLDR
-162 ALGQI
+162 ALVQI
-167 TSVSQTILRRMPQG
+167 TAVSQTILRRMPPG

-193 STPVLM
+193 STPVLQ

-225 TIPGIRMSLPY
+225 TIPGIRMTLPY
-236 GGAARQIMV
+236 GGAPRQIMV
-245 DLNPAA
+245 DLDPSA

-261 VTGALERGS
+261 VTAALERGS
-270 PTLPSGSIRENA
+270 PTLPSGSIREGA
-282 REMQISL
+282 RELQVSL

-303 VASRNGTLVYV
+303 VAARNGTVIYV
-314 RDVASVRDGGALQ
+314 RDIASVRDGGALQ

-348 ASAVELVHSVRE
+348 ASAVEIVRAVRE

-372 TRIRPIFDQSV
+372 TKIQAIFDQSV

-389 GSIRHE
+389 GSIQHE
-395 AMLVGLLVAL
+395 ALLVGLLVAF

-427 LLASV
+427 LLASI
-432 AMLSLLGY
+432 ALLSLLGY

-464 VENTNRNL
+464 VENTNRNIAL
-472 AMGKDV
+472 GKDV

-486 KEVVFPEM
+486 REVVFPEM

-520 LALAVIFAMLAS
+520 LALAVIFAMAAS

-547 LPADIESRANPRWAP
+547 LPADIESRKHPRWLP
-562 EKLLLKVSHAV
+562 EKWLLAVNGRV
-573 EHRLESLR
+573 EHALESLR
-581 EKHHALLVKLGHHG
+581 ERHHALLVRLGHHG
-595 GVLAISALLVIALG
+595 GVLALAALLTFALG
-609 GVSSLMLGREYFPQV
+609 AGAAMSLGREYFPQV

-634 LPSGTRLEETAARVT
+634 LPTGTRLEETAAKLT
-649 DIQREIR
+649 EIQREIR
-656 QIIPANELQTVYEQI
+656 SIIPPQELQTVYEQI

-676 VNLSLVDSAVVG
+676 INLSLVDSAVVG
-688 SFEAEIMLQLKQP
+688 SFEAEVFLQLRRP
-701 HGPSHEY
+701 HAPSQEY
-708 LSRIRHRIAE
+708 LAKIRQRIAE
-718 KFPDVKVFERPP
+718 RFPEAKLFERPP

-745 EVRIIGRDSA
+745 EVRLIGRDVP
-755 GNLGLAREVEQRLR
+755 GNLALARDIERQLGKV
-769 AVPGAVDVA
+769 AGAVDVA

-785 PEYQVHIDRTRAAQL
+785 PEYQVRIDRTRAAQL
-800 GLDAQQAARAVLAVL
+800 GLDAQQASRAVLAVL

-821 TPVYWTDTVNALAYT
+821 SPVYWTDTVNAIAYT
-836 VQVQAPPPNM
+836 VQVQAPPNNL
-846 TSIEAL
+846 TRIDTL
-852 LNAPLRI
+852 LNAPLRV
-859 GSDGQAVLLRNIATV
+859 GADGQAVLLRNIATV
-874 TPRQVPASL
+874 TPRNVPASL

-895 ANVEGTDLGSVY
+895 ANVQGADLGSVY
-907 DRLTKITKELEGRL
+907 DRLTRITADLQGKL

-935 MQNAYGE
+935 MQSAYRE
-942 LAAGLLMSATLVF
+942 LAGGLLMSAVLVF

-973 GLPVAIAGAAIGL
+973 GLPIAIAGAAVGL
-986 FVTGTPLS
+986 FLTGTPLS

-1019 RGLVAQGHDPERA
+1019 RGLIAEGHDPEVA

-1052 LGIIPMAIGLGE
+1052 LGIVPMALGLGE

-1094 LAVLGRRMPAAVRH
+1094 LAVLGRRGKRAA
-1108 AAHPDDAPDADGVE
+1108 AASSQAIATSD
-1122 AGATP
+1122 AGAVL

>member
-1 MNSQQWTIAT
+1 
-11 EPRDATISTTRMP
+11 
-24 PRLVPHASLPCR
+24 
-36 PRGRAGGRRPPDAS
+36 
-50 PPAEAGRT
+50 
-58 MWIVQYALSR
+58 MWIVQYALNR

-74 LAILILLFGTLAA
+74 LAILILLFGTLSA

-102 INLVWTYNGLPA
+102 INLVWTYNGLSA

-119 KLTSFSE
+119 KITTFSE

-140 SETIAGAS
+140 SETINGAS
-148 IVRIDF
+148 IIRIDF

-167 TSVSQTILRRMPQG
+167 TAVSQTILRRMPPG
-181 TSPPLVIRNNVS
+181 TSPPLVVRNNVS
-193 STPVLM
+193 STPVLQ

-225 TIPGIRMSLPY
+225 TIPGIRMTLPY
-236 GGAARQIMV
+236 GGAARQVMV

-256 LTPAD
+256 LTPSD
-261 VTGALERGS
+261 ITSALERGS
-270 PTLPSGSIRENA
+270 PTLPSGSIREGA
-282 REMQISL
+282 RELQISL
-289 DTSPATAAEFLDIP
+289 DASPATVQEFLDLP
-303 VASRNGTLVYV
+303 VATRNGIVLYV

-327 TNVARMDGSSAVAVA
+327 TNVARMDGSSAVSVA

-348 ASAVELVHSVRE
+348 ASAVEIVRAVRE

-372 TRIRPIFDQSV
+372 MRIAPIFDQSV

-389 GSIRHE
+389 GSIQHE
-395 AMLVGLLVAL
+395 AVLVGLLVAL

-415 SSLIVLSAIPLA
+415 SSVIVLSAIPLA

-432 AMLSLLGY
+432 AMLDLLGY

-464 VENTNRNL
+464 VENTNRNIAL
-472 AMGKDV
+472 GKDV

-486 KEVVFPEM
+486 REVVFPEF
-494 VSTIAICIV
+494 VSTVSICIV

-520 LALAVIFAMLAS
+520 LALAVIFAMIAS

-547 LPADIESRANPRWAP
+547 LPADIRSRENPRWAP
-562 EKLLLKVSHAV
+562 EKLLLAINHKV
-573 EHRLESLR
+573 EHSLDSLR
-581 EKHHALLVKLGHHG
+581 ERHHALLVRLGHHG
-595 GVLAISALLVIALG
+595 GVLAIAALLVIAI
-609 GVSSLMLGREYFPQV
+609 GVGAGALLGREYFPQV

-634 LPSGTRLEETAARVT
+634 MPSGTRLEQTTQRLTE
-649 DIQREIR
+649 IQREIR
-656 QIIPANELQTVYEQI
+656 RIIPAGELQTVYEQI

-676 VNLSLVDSAVVG
+676 INLSLVDSAVVG
-688 SFEAEIMLQLKQP
+688 SFEAELMLQLRSP
-701 HGPSHEY
+701 HAPTRDY
-708 LSRIRHRIAE
+708 LAQIRQRMAE

-745 EVRIIGRDSA
+745 EVRLIGRDVA
-755 GNLGLAREVEQRLR
+755 GNLALAREVESRLR
-769 AVPGAVDVA
+769 QEPGAVDVA
-778 LRQVLDL
+778 LRQILDL
-785 PEYQVHIDRTRAAQL
+785 PEYRVHIDRTRAAQL
-800 GLDAQQAARAVLAVL
+800 GLDAQQASRAVLSVL
-815 GSAGTV
+815 GTSGTV
-821 TPVYWTDTVNALAYT
+821 TPVYWTDTVNAIAYT
-836 VQVQAPPPNM
+836 VQVQAPPASLPDAE
-846 TSIEAL
+846 TL
-852 LNAPLRI
+852 LNMPLRI
-859 GSDGQAVLLRNIATV
+859 GGDGQAVLLRNIATV
-874 TPRQVPASL
+874 TPRNVPASI

-890 TISVL
+890 TVSVL
-895 ANVEGTDLGSVY
+895 ANVQGTDLGSVY
-907 DRLTKITKELEGRL
+907 SRLTAITADVQARM
-921 KPGNRIEIVGQAGE
+921 KPGNRVEITGQAGE
-935 MQNAYGE
+935 MQSAYGE
-942 LAAGLLMSATLVF
+942 LAGGLLMSAVLVF
-955 LVLVVNF
+955 LVLVINF

-973 GLPVAIAGAAIGL
+973 GLPIAIAGAAIGL

-994 VPALMGVMMVI
+994 VPALMGLMMVI

-1019 RGLVAQGHDPERA
+1019 RGLIADGHDPELA

-1052 LGIIPMAIGLGE
+1052 LGIIPMAIGLGD

-1082 GTPATLILVPSI
+1082 GTPATLVLVPSI
-1094 LAVLGRRMPAAVRH
+1094 LAVLGRRQKRRAEAARAVDISDVSSPT
-1108 AAHPDDAPDADGVE
+1108 ATGDA
-1122 AGATP
+1122 AGAGVSP

>member
-1 MNSQQWTIAT
+1 
-11 EPRDATISTTRMP
+11 
-24 PRLVPHASLPCR
+24 
-36 PRGRAGGRRPPDAS
+36 
-50 PPAEAGRT
+50 
-58 MWIVQYALSR
+58 MWIVQYALAR

-74 LAILILLFGTLAA
+74 LAILILLFGVLAT

-102 INLVWTYNGLPA
+102 VNLVWTYNGLPA

-126 AAILNTVDDLKEVR
+126 VAIMNTVDDLKEVR
-140 SETIAGAS
+140 SESINGAS

-154 QPNVSLDR
+154 QPTVSLDR

-167 TSVSQTILRRMPQG
+167 TAVSQTILRRMPPG

-193 STPVLM
+193 STPVLQ

-225 TIPGIRMSLPY
+225 TIPGIRMTLPY

-245 DLNPAA
+245 DLDPSA

-270 PTLPSGSIRENA
+270 PTLPSGAIREGA
-282 REMQISL
+282 RELQISL

-303 VASRNGTLVYV
+303 VASRNGVVIYV
-314 RDVASVRDGGALQ
+314 RDIASVRDGGALQ
-327 TNVARMDGSSAVAVA
+327 TNVARMDGASAVSVA

-348 ASAVELVHSVRE
+348 ASAVELVRAVRE

-372 TRIRPIFDQSV
+372 TRIQAIFDQSV

-395 AMLVGLLVAL
+395 AILVGLLVAL

-464 VENTNRNL
+464 VENTNRNIAL
-472 AMGKDV
+472 GKDV

-486 KEVVFPEM
+486 REVVFPEF
-494 VSTIAICIV
+494 VSTVAICIV

-520 LALAVIFAMLAS
+520 LALAVIFAMIAS
-532 FLLSRTLIPVLCYLL
+532 FMLSRTLIPVLCYLL
-547 LPADIESRANPRWAP
+547 LPADIESRKNPRWAP
-562 EKLLLKVSHAV
+562 EKLLLAVNQRV
-573 EHRLESLR
+573 EHVLESLR
-581 EKHHALLVKLGHHG
+581 ERHHALLVRLGHHG
-595 GVLAISALLVIALG
+595 GVLTLAALLLFGLGAL
-609 GVSSLMLGREYFPQV
+609 STISLGREYFPQV

-634 LPSGTRLEETAARVT
+634 LPTGTRLEETAAKLT
-649 DIQREIR
+649 EIQREIR
-656 QIIPANELQTVYEQI
+656 KIVPPAELQTVYEQI

-676 VNLSLVDSAVVG
+676 INLSLVDSAVVG
-688 SFEAEIMLQLKQP
+688 SFEAEIMLQLRAP
-701 HGPSHEY
+701 HARSQDY
-708 LSRIRHRIAE
+708 LVKIRQRIAE
-718 KFPDVKVFERPP
+718 HFPEVKLFERPP
-730 DATSRTLAGSAAAAF
+730 DATSRTLAGAAAAAF
-745 EVRIIGRDSA
+745 EVRIIGRDNA
-755 GNLGLAREVEQRLR
+755 GNLALAHEVEQQLR

-785 PEYQVHIDRTRAAQL
+785 PEYQVRIDRTRAAQL
-800 GLDAQQAARAVLAVL
+800 GLDTQQASRAVLSVL

-821 TPVYWTDTVNALAYT
+821 SPVYWTDTVNAIAYT
-836 VQVQAPPPNM
+836 VQVQAPPANLPDID
-846 TSIEAL
+846 SL

-859 GSDGQAVLLRNIATV
+859 GSEGQAVLLRNIATV
-874 TPRQVPASL
+874 TPRNVPASL

-907 DRLTKITKELEGRL
+907 DRLTAITDSLQGKL

-935 MQNAYGE
+935 MQSAYGE
-942 LAAGLLMSATLVF
+942 LSGGLLMSAILVF

-962 QSWIQPLVAMS
+962 QSWVQPLVAMS
-973 GLPVAIAGAAIGL
+973 GLPIAIAGAAVGL

-1019 RGLVAQGHDPERA
+1019 RGLVADGHDPETA
-1032 AYESAA
+1032 AYEAAA
-1038 VRLRPVLMTASAMV
+1038 VRLRPVLMTASAMI
-1052 LGIIPMAIGLGE
+1052 LGIVPMAIGLGD

-1094 LAVLGRRMPAAVRH
+1094 LAVLGRRGKRAVAPERAAI
-1108 AAHPDDAPDADGVE
+1108 ADGETGV
-1122 AGATP
+1122 AL

>member
-1 MNSQQWTIAT
+1 
-11 EPRDATISTTRMP
+11 
-24 PRLVPHASLPCR
+24 
-36 PRGRAGGRRPPDAS
+36 
-50 PPAEAGRT
+50 
-58 MWIVQYALSR
+58 MWIVQYALAR

-74 LAILILLFGTLAA
+74 LAILILLFGVLAA

-102 INLVWTYNGLPA
+102 VNLVWTYNGLPA

-126 AAILNTVDDLKEVR
+126 VAIMNTVDDLKEVR
-140 SETIAGAS
+140 SESINGAS

-154 QPNVSLDR
+154 QPTVSLDR

-167 TSVSQTILRRMPQG
+167 TAVSQTILRRMPPG

-193 STPVLM
+193 STPVLQ

-225 TIPGIRMSLPY
+225 TIPGIRMTLPY

-245 DLNPAA
+245 DLDPSA

-270 PTLPSGSIRENA
+270 PTLPSGAIREGA
-282 REMQISL
+282 RELQISL

-303 VASRNGTLVYV
+303 VATRNGVVIYV
-314 RDVASVRDGGALQ
+314 RDIASVRDGGALQ
-327 TNVARMDGSSAVAVA
+327 TNVARMDGASAVSVA

-348 ASAVELVHSVRE
+348 ASAVELVRAVRE

-372 TRIRPIFDQSV
+372 TRIQAIFDQSV

-395 AMLVGLLVAL
+395 AILVGLLVAL

-464 VENTNRNL
+464 VENTNRNIAL
-472 AMGKDV
+472 GKDV
-478 RTAILDSA
+478 PTAILDSA
-486 KEVVFPEM
+486 REVVFPEF
-494 VSTIAICIV
+494 VSTVAICIV

-520 LALAVIFAMLAS
+520 LALAVIFAMIAS

-547 LPADIESRANPRWAP
+547 LPADIESRKNPRWAP
-562 EKLLLKVSHAV
+562 EKLLLAVNQRV
-573 EHRLESLR
+573 EHVLESLR
-581 EKHHALLVKLGHHG
+581 ERHHALLVRLGHHG
-595 GVLAISALLVIALG
+595 GVLTLAALLLFGLGALSA
-609 GVSSLMLGREYFPQV
+609 VSLGREYFPQV

-634 LPSGTRLEETAARVT
+634 LPTGTRLEETAAKVT
-649 DIQREIR
+649 EIQREIR
-656 QIIPANELQTVYEQI
+656 KIVPPAELQTVYEQI

-676 VNLSLVDSAVVG
+676 INLSLVDSAVVG
-688 SFEAEIMLQLKQP
+688 SFEAEIMLQLRAP
-701 HGPSHEY
+701 HARSQDY
-708 LSRIRHRIAE
+708 LVKIRQRIAE
-718 KFPDVKVFERPP
+718 RFPEVKLFERPP
-730 DATSRTLAGSAAAAF
+730 DATSRTLAGAAAAAF
-745 EVRIIGRDSA
+745 EVRIVGRDNA
-755 GNLGLAREVEQRLR
+755 GNLALAHEVEQQLR

-800 GLDAQQAARAVLAVL
+800 GLDTQQASRAVLSVL

-821 TPVYWTDTVNALAYT
+821 SPVYWTDTVNAIAYT
-836 VQVQAPPPNM
+836 VQVQAPPANLPNID
-846 TSIEAL
+846 SL

-859 GSDGQAVLLRNIATV
+859 GSDGQAVLLRNIATI
-874 TPRQVPASL
+874 TPRNVPASL

-907 DRLTKITKELEGRL
+907 DRLTGITDSLQGKL

-935 MQNAYGE
+935 MQSAYGE
-942 LAAGLLMSATLVF
+942 LAGGLLMSAVLVF

-962 QSWIQPLVAMS
+962 QSWVQPLVAMS
-973 GLPVAIAGAAIGL
+973 GLPIAIAGAAVGL

-1019 RGLVAQGHDPERA
+1019 RGLVAEGHDPEVA
-1032 AYESAA
+1032 AYEAAA
-1038 VRLRPVLMTASAMV
+1038 VRLRPVLMTASAMI
-1052 LGIIPMAIGLGE
+1052 LGIVPMAIGLGD

-1094 LAVLGRRMPAAVRH
+1094 LAVLGRRGKRAAAPER
-1108 AAHPDDAPDADGVE
+1108 AAIADGETGV
-1122 AGATP
+1122 AL